1 MFCNF
6 CGKKI
11 APEDRVCPYCGQAQE
26 SRSGGNGFWDILT
39 NPSAAD
45 DADPEPVR
53 TVREPVRPMREPAPP
68 MPTPPV
74 PSDRRRRKTGRGIL
88 ILSIITVVLLLASI
102 ALDVLFFPGL
112 ILPVLSQTF
121 IDDVLCNGYRDWL
134 TKILVFMGS
143 CILFKVFLSYY
154 RSMLLQKLK
163 SVMCTISGTKF
174 LTHMF
179 QLPIT
184 FFDQRYTGDLVSRI
198 QNNKDVDDFLAGD
211 FAETFLNI
219 LIALFYLVVLF
230 LYSWQMTIVGIVNVA
245 LCVAI
250 VVLSNKT
257 VAESSVK
264 MQMTGGKLYGAVC
277 AGLTITDTIKASG
290 VEAEYSARILG
301 HQAKN
306 AALDQKRNFIHKCG
320 IPKLEEEGFERC
332 LEEFYLGQSLKDEGF
347 IVHSEIAKKVVSG
360 QTAATII
367 SIAESAEEAP
377 VQGSNTYRVIAQG
390 CKAAGIEVASEA
402 RILSCCGAKM
412 AVPDVARISNFTC
425 REVVLEQKWYR
436 QECGVLL
443 GTLDDALVALYR
455 KKGKSYVLYDGEKE
469 VPITAEIAEKISPK
483 AHSIGRALPRTR
495 LTGKDLLRFCKKS
508 IPKKSIVALALLG
521 LAGTLIGIL
530 LPTLN
535 QKIYDEYIALG
546 DFGMVIQ
553 LCVLI
558 GSFMLGNVFFSMVKK
573 LTEYGVS
580 CHVNYDLQNAVY
592 WRIFQLP
599 ESFFRS
605 YDSGDLAQRLGQ
617 AGSSGA
623 QVVSQITGAGFGMVF
638 SLFYLWRMIKYSGK
652 LTVWALIMSL
662 VFALLSYFL
671 ETRSLRYETLQADT
685 SGKAVAKLYQYLGGV
700 DKIRMAGAEERAI
713 LEYLIP
719 FTQLAKEYTLTQE
732 LNSCKNVVACHDV
745 QCVQHADGIGWD
757 IYIRMELLK
766 PLKLVLSADY
776 QEMAVLKLG
785 LSLCNAL
792 LACQEHHIVHRD
804 IKPENI
810 LVSDRGEFKLG
821 DFGIA
826 KVSEKTA
833 TGTMTG
839 TMGYMAPEV
848 ANRWH
853 YGAQADIYSLGMV
866 LYWMMNRRT
875 LPFLPFPPA
884 IPTAAQRQDAA
895 NRRFAGESF
904 PPPVNGSRELK
915 AVVMKAC
922 AFSTEERYQT
932 ARELRRDL
940 YACYQQRRAG
950 KNVDVSI
957 PADTDEAV
965 LTNEPTSGNTYSGN
979 RSFW

>member
-1 MFCNF
+1 MANQFDIKLEEQSSQLTQIQLQSPHALLTENMNDAYRVVQ
-6 CGKKI
+6 GSVIVYLVPVKKGSI
-11 APEDRVCPYCGQAQE
+11 E
-26 SRSGGNGFWDILT
+26 
-39 NPSAAD
+39 
-45 DADPEPVR
+45 
-53 TVREPVRPMREPAPP
+53 
-68 MPTPPV
+68 
-74 PSDRRRRKTGRGIL
+74 RRKR
-88 ILSIITVVLLLASI
+88 I
-102 ALDVLFFPGL
+102 AELNNGDIFPSYAYRNEAFDV
-112 ILPVLSQTF
+112 
-121 IDDVLCNGYRDWL
+121 W
-134 TKILVFMGS
+134 
-143 CILFKVFLSYY
+143 
-154 RSMLLQKLK
+154 
-163 SVMCTISGTKF
+163 KF
-174 LTHMF
+174 L
-179 QLPIT
+179 
-184 FFDQRYTGDLVSRI
+184 
-198 QNNKDVDDFLAGD
+198 
-211 FAETFLNI
+211 
-219 LIALFYLVVLF
+219 VVP
-230 LYSWQMTIVGIVNVA
+230 
-245 LCVAI
+245 
-250 VVLSNKT
+250 K
-257 VAESSVK
+257 
-264 MQMTGGKLYGAVC
+264 
-277 AGLTITDTIKASG
+277 SG
-290 VEAEYSARILG
+290 EAELELLENGSTKPL
-301 HQAKN
+301 
-306 AALDQKRNFIHKCG
+306 KRNFIHKCG

-617 AGSSGA
+617 AGSSAA
-623 QVVSQITGAGFGMVF
+623 QVVSQVTGAGFGMVF

-719 FTQLAKEYTLTQE
+719 FTQEQKYEIQGKRITAVSEVLSDVSTYLFSMILYFVIIKKNQDISVGNFMAFNSAFGTFSSALMQLISGCMTIFRLKPIYTRLKPIFDTQPEDDEQKQIVQSLSGSIELEHVSFGYSPEAGNVLNDISLQIHPGEY
-732 LNSCKNVVACHDV
+732 VAIVGPSGC
-745 QCVQHADGIGWD
+745 GKST
-757 IYIRMELLK
+757 LLK
-766 PLKLVLSADY
+766 LLLGFETPTQGKIRYDGKSLSGLDAHSLRRNLGVVLQDGKLIAGSIYDNITITCPNPTMKAVNEVIEAVGLKADIDQMPMGVQTVLS
-776 QEMAVLKLG
+776 E
-785 LSLCNAL
+785 
-792 LACQEHHIVHRD
+792 
-804 IKPENI
+804 
-810 LVSDRGEFKLG
+810 
-821 DFGIA
+821 
-826 KVSEKTA
+826 
-833 TGTMTG
+833 
-839 TMGYMAPEV
+839 
-848 ANRWH
+848 
-853 YGAQADIYSLGMV
+853 
-866 LYWMMNRRT
+866 
-875 LPFLPFPPA
+875 
-884 IPTAAQRQDAA
+884 
-895 NRRFAGESF
+895 
-904 PPPVNGSRELK
+904 
-915 AVVMKAC
+915 
-922 AFSTEERYQT
+922 
-932 ARELRRDL
+932 
-940 YACYQQRRAG
+940 
-950 KNVDVSI
+950 
-957 PADTDEAV
+957 
-965 LTNEPTSGNTYSGN
+965 SGNTISGGQQQRILIARAIMN
-979 RSFW
+979 KPQVLFFDEATSALDNLTQAKVCQSLDDMHVTRVVIAHRLSTIQNCDRILVFNNGQIQEEGNFESLMAQKGLFYNMAKRQIAEEN

>member
-1 MFCNF
+1 MANQFDIKLEEQSSQLTQIQLQSPHALLTENMNDAYRVVQ
-6 CGKKI
+6 GGVIVYLVPVKKGSI
-11 APEDRVCPYCGQAQE
+11 E
-26 SRSGGNGFWDILT
+26 
-39 NPSAAD
+39 
-45 DADPEPVR
+45 
-53 TVREPVRPMREPAPP
+53 
-68 MPTPPV
+68 
-74 PSDRRRRKTGRGIL
+74 RRKR
-88 ILSIITVVLLLASI
+88 I
-102 ALDVLFFPGL
+102 AELNKGDIFPSYAYRNEAFDV
-112 ILPVLSQTF
+112 
-121 IDDVLCNGYRDWL
+121 W
-134 TKILVFMGS
+134 
-143 CILFKVFLSYY
+143 
-154 RSMLLQKLK
+154 
-163 SVMCTISGTKF
+163 KF
-174 LTHMF
+174 L
-179 QLPIT
+179 
-184 FFDQRYTGDLVSRI
+184 
-198 QNNKDVDDFLAGD
+198 
-211 FAETFLNI
+211 
-219 LIALFYLVVLF
+219 VVP
-230 LYSWQMTIVGIVNVA
+230 
-245 LCVAI
+245 
-250 VVLSNKT
+250 K
-257 VAESSVK
+257 
-264 MQMTGGKLYGAVC
+264 
-277 AGLTITDTIKASG
+277 SG
-290 VEAEYSARILG
+290 EAELELLENGSTKPL
-301 HQAKN
+301 
-306 AALDQKRNFIHKCG
+306 KRNFIHKCG

-617 AGSSGA
+617 AGSSAA
-623 QVVSQITGAGFGMVF
+623 QVVSQVTGAGFGMVF

-719 FTQLAKEYTLTQE
+719 FTQEQKYEIQGKRITAVSEVLSDVSTYLFSMILYFVIIKKNQDISVGNFMAFSSAFGTFSSALIQLISGCMTIFRLKPIYTRLKPIFDTQPEDDEQKQIVQSLSGSIELEHVSFGYSPEAGNVLNDISLQIHPGEY
-732 LNSCKNVVACHDV
+732 VAIVGPSGC
-745 QCVQHADGIGWD
+745 GKST
-757 IYIRMELLK
+757 LLK
-766 PLKLVLSADY
+766 LLLGFETPTQGKIRYDGKSLSGLDAHSLRRNLGVVLQDGKLIAGSIYDNITITCPNPTMKAVNEVIEAVGLKADIDQMPMGVQTVLS
-776 QEMAVLKLG
+776 E
-785 LSLCNAL
+785 
-792 LACQEHHIVHRD
+792 
-804 IKPENI
+804 
-810 LVSDRGEFKLG
+810 
-821 DFGIA
+821 
-826 KVSEKTA
+826 
-833 TGTMTG
+833 
-839 TMGYMAPEV
+839 
-848 ANRWH
+848 
-853 YGAQADIYSLGMV
+853 
-866 LYWMMNRRT
+866 
-875 LPFLPFPPA
+875 
-884 IPTAAQRQDAA
+884 
-895 NRRFAGESF
+895 
-904 PPPVNGSRELK
+904 
-915 AVVMKAC
+915 
-922 AFSTEERYQT
+922 
-932 ARELRRDL
+932 
-940 YACYQQRRAG
+940 
-950 KNVDVSI
+950 
-957 PADTDEAV
+957 
-965 LTNEPTSGNTYSGN
+965 SGNTISGGQQQRILIARAIMN
-979 RSFW
+979 KPQVLFFDEATSALDNLTQAKVCQSLDDMHVTRVVIAHRLSTIQNCDRILVFNNGQIQEEGNFESLMAQKGLFYNMAKRQIAEEN

>member
-1 MFCNF
+1 MANQFDIKLEEQSSQLTQIQLQSPHALLTENMNDAYRVVQ
-6 CGKKI
+6 GGVIVYLVPVKKGSI
-11 APEDRVCPYCGQAQE
+11 E
-26 SRSGGNGFWDILT
+26 
-39 NPSAAD
+39 
-45 DADPEPVR
+45 
-53 TVREPVRPMREPAPP
+53 
-68 MPTPPV
+68 
-74 PSDRRRRKTGRGIL
+74 RRKR
-88 ILSIITVVLLLASI
+88 I
-102 ALDVLFFPGL
+102 AELNKGDIFPSYAYRNEAFDV
-112 ILPVLSQTF
+112 
-121 IDDVLCNGYRDWL
+121 W
-134 TKILVFMGS
+134 
-143 CILFKVFLSYY
+143 
-154 RSMLLQKLK
+154 
-163 SVMCTISGTKF
+163 KF
-174 LTHMF
+174 L
-179 QLPIT
+179 
-184 FFDQRYTGDLVSRI
+184 
-198 QNNKDVDDFLAGD
+198 
-211 FAETFLNI
+211 
-219 LIALFYLVVLF
+219 VVP
-230 LYSWQMTIVGIVNVA
+230 
-245 LCVAI
+245 
-250 VVLSNKT
+250 K
-257 VAESSVK
+257 
-264 MQMTGGKLYGAVC
+264 
-277 AGLTITDTIKASG
+277 SG
-290 VEAEYSARILG
+290 EAELELLENGSTKPL
-301 HQAKN
+301 
-306 AALDQKRNFIHKCG
+306 KRNFIHKCG

-508 IPKKSIVALALLG
+508 IPKRSIVALALLG

-617 AGSSGA
+617 AGSSAA

-719 FTQLAKEYTLTQE
+719 FTQEQKYEIQGKRITAVSEVLSDVSTYLFSMILYFVIIKKNQDISVGNFMAFNSAFGTFSSALMQLISGCMTIFRLKPIYTRLKPIFDTQPEDDEQKQIVQSLSGSIELEHVSFGYSLEAGNVLNDISLQIHPGEY
-732 LNSCKNVVACHDV
+732 VAIVGPSGC
-745 QCVQHADGIGWD
+745 GKST
-757 IYIRMELLK
+757 LLK
-766 PLKLVLSADY
+766 LLLGFETPTQGKIRYDGKSLSGLDAHSLRRNLGVVLQDGKLIAGSIYDNITITCPNPTMKAVNEVIEAVGLKADIDQMPMGVQTVLS
-776 QEMAVLKLG
+776 E
-785 LSLCNAL
+785 
-792 LACQEHHIVHRD
+792 
-804 IKPENI
+804 
-810 LVSDRGEFKLG
+810 
-821 DFGIA
+821 
-826 KVSEKTA
+826 
-833 TGTMTG
+833 
-839 TMGYMAPEV
+839 
-848 ANRWH
+848 
-853 YGAQADIYSLGMV
+853 
-866 LYWMMNRRT
+866 
-875 LPFLPFPPA
+875 
-884 IPTAAQRQDAA
+884 
-895 NRRFAGESF
+895 
-904 PPPVNGSRELK
+904 
-915 AVVMKAC
+915 
-922 AFSTEERYQT
+922 
-932 ARELRRDL
+932 
-940 YACYQQRRAG
+940 
-950 KNVDVSI
+950 
-957 PADTDEAV
+957 
-965 LTNEPTSGNTYSGN
+965 SGNTISGGQQQRILIARAIMN
-979 RSFW
+979 KPQVLFFDEATSALDNLTQAKVCQSLDDMHVTRVVIAHRLSTIQNCDRILVFNNGQIQEEGNFESLMAQKGLFYNMAKRQIAEEN

>member
-1 MFCNF
+1 MANQFDIKLEEQSSQLTQIQLQSPHALLTENMNDAYRVVQ
-6 CGKKI
+6 GGVIVYLVPVKKGSI
-11 APEDRVCPYCGQAQE
+11 E
-26 SRSGGNGFWDILT
+26 
-39 NPSAAD
+39 
-45 DADPEPVR
+45 
-53 TVREPVRPMREPAPP
+53 
-68 MPTPPV
+68 
-74 PSDRRRRKTGRGIL
+74 RRKR
-88 ILSIITVVLLLASI
+88 I
-102 ALDVLFFPGL
+102 AELNKGDIFPSYAYRNEAFDV
-112 ILPVLSQTF
+112 
-121 IDDVLCNGYRDWL
+121 W
-134 TKILVFMGS
+134 
-143 CILFKVFLSYY
+143 
-154 RSMLLQKLK
+154 
-163 SVMCTISGTKF
+163 KF
-174 LTHMF
+174 L
-179 QLPIT
+179 
-184 FFDQRYTGDLVSRI
+184 
-198 QNNKDVDDFLAGD
+198 
-211 FAETFLNI
+211 
-219 LIALFYLVVLF
+219 VVP
-230 LYSWQMTIVGIVNVA
+230 
-245 LCVAI
+245 
-250 VVLSNKT
+250 K
-257 VAESSVK
+257 
-264 MQMTGGKLYGAVC
+264 
-277 AGLTITDTIKASG
+277 SG
-290 VEAEYSARILG
+290 EAELELLENGSTKPL
-301 HQAKN
+301 
-306 AALDQKRNFIHKCG
+306 KRNFIHKCG

-719 FTQLAKEYTLTQE
+719 FTQEQKYEIQGKRITVVSEVLSDVSTYLFSMILYFVIIKKNQDISVGNFMAFNSAFGTFSSALMQLISGCMTIFRLKPIYTRLKPIFDTQPEDDEQKQIVQSLSGSIELEHVSFGYSPEAGNVLNDISLQIHPGEY
-732 LNSCKNVVACHDV
+732 VAIVGPSGC
-745 QCVQHADGIGWD
+745 GKST
-757 IYIRMELLK
+757 LLK
-766 PLKLVLSADY
+766 LLLGFETPTQGKIRYDGKSLSGLDAHSLRRNLGVVLQDGKLIAGSIYDNITITCPNPTMKAVNEVIEAVGLKADIDQMPMGVQTVLS
-776 QEMAVLKLG
+776 E
-785 LSLCNAL
+785 
-792 LACQEHHIVHRD
+792 
-804 IKPENI
+804 
-810 LVSDRGEFKLG
+810 
-821 DFGIA
+821 
-826 KVSEKTA
+826 
-833 TGTMTG
+833 
-839 TMGYMAPEV
+839 
-848 ANRWH
+848 
-853 YGAQADIYSLGMV
+853 
-866 LYWMMNRRT
+866 
-875 LPFLPFPPA
+875 
-884 IPTAAQRQDAA
+884 
-895 NRRFAGESF
+895 
-904 PPPVNGSRELK
+904 
-915 AVVMKAC
+915 
-922 AFSTEERYQT
+922 
-932 ARELRRDL
+932 
-940 YACYQQRRAG
+940 
-950 KNVDVSI
+950 
-957 PADTDEAV
+957 
-965 LTNEPTSGNTYSGN
+965 SGNTISGGQQQRILIARAIMN
-979 RSFW
+979 KPQVLFFDEATSALDNLTQAKVCQSLDGMHVTRVVIAHRLSTIQNCDRILVFNNGQIQEEGNFESLMAQKGLFYNMAKRQIAEEN

>member
-1 MFCNF
+1 MANQFDIKLEEQSSQLTQIQLQSPHALLTENMNDAYRVVQ
-6 CGKKI
+6 GGVIVYLVPVKKGSI
-11 APEDRVCPYCGQAQE
+11 E
-26 SRSGGNGFWDILT
+26 
-39 NPSAAD
+39 
-45 DADPEPVR
+45 
-53 TVREPVRPMREPAPP
+53 
-68 MPTPPV
+68 
-74 PSDRRRRKTGRGIL
+74 RRKR
-88 ILSIITVVLLLASI
+88 I
-102 ALDVLFFPGL
+102 AELNKGDIFPSYAYRNEAFDV
-112 ILPVLSQTF
+112 
-121 IDDVLCNGYRDWL
+121 W
-134 TKILVFMGS
+134 
-143 CILFKVFLSYY
+143 
-154 RSMLLQKLK
+154 
-163 SVMCTISGTKF
+163 KF
-174 LTHMF
+174 L
-179 QLPIT
+179 
-184 FFDQRYTGDLVSRI
+184 
-198 QNNKDVDDFLAGD
+198 
-211 FAETFLNI
+211 
-219 LIALFYLVVLF
+219 VVP
-230 LYSWQMTIVGIVNVA
+230 
-245 LCVAI
+245 
-250 VVLSNKT
+250 K
-257 VAESSVK
+257 
-264 MQMTGGKLYGAVC
+264 
-277 AGLTITDTIKASG
+277 SG
-290 VEAEYSARILG
+290 EAELELLENGSTKPL
-301 HQAKN
+301 
-306 AALDQKRNFIHKCG
+306 KRNFIHKCG

-719 FTQLAKEYTLTQE
+719 FTQEQKYEIQGKRITVVSEVLSDVSTYLFSMILYFVIIKKNQDISVGNFMAFNSAFGTFSSALMQLISGCMTIFRLKPIYTRPKPIFDTQPEDDEQKQIVQSLSGSIELEHVSFGYSPEAGNVLNDISLQIHPGEY
-732 LNSCKNVVACHDV
+732 VAIVGPSGC
-745 QCVQHADGIGWD
+745 GKST
-757 IYIRMELLK
+757 LLK
-766 PLKLVLSADY
+766 LLLGFETPTQGKIRYDGKSLSGLDAHSLRRNLGVVLQDGKLIAGSIYDNITITCPNPTMKAVNEVIEAVGLKADIDQMPMGVQTVLS
-776 QEMAVLKLG
+776 E
-785 LSLCNAL
+785 
-792 LACQEHHIVHRD
+792 
-804 IKPENI
+804 
-810 LVSDRGEFKLG
+810 
-821 DFGIA
+821 
-826 KVSEKTA
+826 
-833 TGTMTG
+833 
-839 TMGYMAPEV
+839 
-848 ANRWH
+848 
-853 YGAQADIYSLGMV
+853 
-866 LYWMMNRRT
+866 
-875 LPFLPFPPA
+875 
-884 IPTAAQRQDAA
+884 
-895 NRRFAGESF
+895 
-904 PPPVNGSRELK
+904 
-915 AVVMKAC
+915 
-922 AFSTEERYQT
+922 
-932 ARELRRDL
+932 
-940 YACYQQRRAG
+940 
-950 KNVDVSI
+950 
-957 PADTDEAV
+957 
-965 LTNEPTSGNTYSGN
+965 SGNTISGGQQQRILIARAIMN
-979 RSFW
+979 KPQVLFFDEATSALDNLTQAKVCQSLDDMHVTRVVIAHRLSTIQNCDRILVFNNGQIQEEGNFESLMAQKGLFYNMAKRQIAEEN

>member
-1 MFCNF
+1 MANQFDIKLEEQSSQLTQIQLQSPHALLTENMNDAYRVVQ
-6 CGKKI
+6 GGVIVYLVPVKKGSI
-11 APEDRVCPYCGQAQE
+11 E
-26 SRSGGNGFWDILT
+26 
-39 NPSAAD
+39 
-45 DADPEPVR
+45 
-53 TVREPVRPMREPAPP
+53 
-68 MPTPPV
+68 
-74 PSDRRRRKTGRGIL
+74 RRKR
-88 ILSIITVVLLLASI
+88 I
-102 ALDVLFFPGL
+102 AELNKGDIFPSYAYRNEAFDV
-112 ILPVLSQTF
+112 
-121 IDDVLCNGYRDWL
+121 W
-134 TKILVFMGS
+134 
-143 CILFKVFLSYY
+143 
-154 RSMLLQKLK
+154 
-163 SVMCTISGTKF
+163 KF
-174 LTHMF
+174 L
-179 QLPIT
+179 
-184 FFDQRYTGDLVSRI
+184 
-198 QNNKDVDDFLAGD
+198 
-211 FAETFLNI
+211 
-219 LIALFYLVVLF
+219 VVP
-230 LYSWQMTIVGIVNVA
+230 
-245 LCVAI
+245 
-250 VVLSNKT
+250 K
-257 VAESSVK
+257 
-264 MQMTGGKLYGAVC
+264 
-277 AGLTITDTIKASG
+277 SG
-290 VEAEYSARILG
+290 EAELELLENGSTKPL
-301 HQAKN
+301 
-306 AALDQKRNFIHKCG
+306 KRNFIHKCG

-483 AHSIGRALPRTR
+483 AHSIGRALPRT
-495 LTGKDLLRFCKKS
+495 DSLLRFCKKS

-617 AGSSGA
+617 AGSSAA
-623 QVVSQITGAGFGMVF
+623 QVVSQVTGAGFGMVF

-719 FTQLAKEYTLTQE
+719 FTQEQKYEIQGKRITAVSEVLSDVSTYLFSMILYFVIIKKNQDISVGNFMAFNSAFGTFSSALMQLISGCMTIFRLKPIYTRLKPIFDTQPEDDEQKQIVQSLSGSIELEHVSFGYSPEAGNVLNDISLQIHPGEY
-732 LNSCKNVVACHDV
+732 VAIVGPSGC
-745 QCVQHADGIGWD
+745 GKST
-757 IYIRMELLK
+757 LLK
-766 PLKLVLSADY
+766 LLLGFETPTQGKIRYDGKSLSGLDAHSLRRNLGVVLQDGKLIAGSIYDNITITCPNPTMKAVNEVIEAVGLKADIDQMPMGVQTVLS
-776 QEMAVLKLG
+776 E
-785 LSLCNAL
+785 
-792 LACQEHHIVHRD
+792 
-804 IKPENI
+804 
-810 LVSDRGEFKLG
+810 
-821 DFGIA
+821 
-826 KVSEKTA
+826 
-833 TGTMTG
+833 
-839 TMGYMAPEV
+839 
-848 ANRWH
+848 
-853 YGAQADIYSLGMV
+853 
-866 LYWMMNRRT
+866 
-875 LPFLPFPPA
+875 
-884 IPTAAQRQDAA
+884 
-895 NRRFAGESF
+895 
-904 PPPVNGSRELK
+904 
-915 AVVMKAC
+915 
-922 AFSTEERYQT
+922 
-932 ARELRRDL
+932 
-940 YACYQQRRAG
+940 
-950 KNVDVSI
+950 
-957 PADTDEAV
+957 
-965 LTNEPTSGNTYSGN
+965 SGNTISGGQQQRILIARAIMN
-979 RSFW
+979 KPQVLFFDEATSALDNLTQAKVCQSLDDMHVTRVVIAHRLSTIQNCDRILVFNNGQIQEEGNFESLMAQKGLFYNMAKRQIAEEN

>member
-1 MFCNF
+1 MANQFDIKLEEQSSQLTQIQLQSPHALLTENMNDAYRVVQ
-6 CGKKI
+6 GGVIVYLVPVKKGSI
-11 APEDRVCPYCGQAQE
+11 E
-26 SRSGGNGFWDILT
+26 
-39 NPSAAD
+39 
-45 DADPEPVR
+45 
-53 TVREPVRPMREPAPP
+53 
-68 MPTPPV
+68 
-74 PSDRRRRKTGRGIL
+74 RRKR
-88 ILSIITVVLLLASI
+88 I
-102 ALDVLFFPGL
+102 AKLNKGDIFPSYAYRNEAFDV
-112 ILPVLSQTF
+112 
-121 IDDVLCNGYRDWL
+121 W
-134 TKILVFMGS
+134 
-143 CILFKVFLSYY
+143 
-154 RSMLLQKLK
+154 
-163 SVMCTISGTKF
+163 KF
-174 LTHMF
+174 L
-179 QLPIT
+179 
-184 FFDQRYTGDLVSRI
+184 
-198 QNNKDVDDFLAGD
+198 
-211 FAETFLNI
+211 
-219 LIALFYLVVLF
+219 VVP
-230 LYSWQMTIVGIVNVA
+230 
-245 LCVAI
+245 
-250 VVLSNKT
+250 K
-257 VAESSVK
+257 
-264 MQMTGGKLYGAVC
+264 
-277 AGLTITDTIKASG
+277 SG
-290 VEAEYSARILG
+290 EAELELLENGSTKPL
-301 HQAKN
+301 
-306 AALDQKRNFIHKCG
+306 KRNFIHKCG

-719 FTQLAKEYTLTQE
+719 FTQEQKYEIQGKRITVVSEVLSDVSTYLFSMILYFVIIKKNQDISVGNFMAFNSAFGTFSSALMQLISGCMTIFRLKPIYTRLKPIFDTQPEDDEQKQIVQSLSGSIELEHVSFGYSPEAGNVLNDISLQIHPGEY
-732 LNSCKNVVACHDV
+732 VAIVGPSGC
-745 QCVQHADGIGWD
+745 GKST
-757 IYIRMELLK
+757 LLK
-766 PLKLVLSADY
+766 LLLGFETPTQGKIRYDGKSLSGLDAHSLRRNLGVVLQDGKLIAGSIYDNITITCPNPTMKAVNEVIEAVGLKADIDQMPMGVQTVLS
-776 QEMAVLKLG
+776 E
-785 LSLCNAL
+785 
-792 LACQEHHIVHRD
+792 
-804 IKPENI
+804 
-810 LVSDRGEFKLG
+810 
-821 DFGIA
+821 
-826 KVSEKTA
+826 
-833 TGTMTG
+833 
-839 TMGYMAPEV
+839 
-848 ANRWH
+848 
-853 YGAQADIYSLGMV
+853 
-866 LYWMMNRRT
+866 
-875 LPFLPFPPA
+875 
-884 IPTAAQRQDAA
+884 
-895 NRRFAGESF
+895 
-904 PPPVNGSRELK
+904 
-915 AVVMKAC
+915 
-922 AFSTEERYQT
+922 
-932 ARELRRDL
+932 
-940 YACYQQRRAG
+940 
-950 KNVDVSI
+950 
-957 PADTDEAV
+957 
-965 LTNEPTSGNTYSGN
+965 SGNTISGGQQQRILIARAIMN
-979 RSFW
+979 KPQVLFFDEATSALDNLTQAKVCQSLDDMHVTRVVIAHRLSTIQNCDRILVFNNGQIQEEGNFESLMAQKGLFYNMAKRQIAEEN

>member
-1 MFCNF
+1 MANQFDIKLEEQSSQLTQIQLQSPHALLTENMNDAYRVVQ
-6 CGKKI
+6 GGVIVYLVPVKKGSI
-11 APEDRVCPYCGQAQE
+11 E
-26 SRSGGNGFWDILT
+26 
-39 NPSAAD
+39 
-45 DADPEPVR
+45 
-53 TVREPVRPMREPAPP
+53 
-68 MPTPPV
+68 
-74 PSDRRRRKTGRGIL
+74 RRKR
-88 ILSIITVVLLLASI
+88 I
-102 ALDVLFFPGL
+102 AELNKGDIFPSYAYRNEAFDV
-112 ILPVLSQTF
+112 
-121 IDDVLCNGYRDWL
+121 W
-134 TKILVFMGS
+134 
-143 CILFKVFLSYY
+143 
-154 RSMLLQKLK
+154 
-163 SVMCTISGTKF
+163 KF
-174 LTHMF
+174 L
-179 QLPIT
+179 
-184 FFDQRYTGDLVSRI
+184 
-198 QNNKDVDDFLAGD
+198 
-211 FAETFLNI
+211 
-219 LIALFYLVVLF
+219 VVP
-230 LYSWQMTIVGIVNVA
+230 
-245 LCVAI
+245 
-250 VVLSNKT
+250 K
-257 VAESSVK
+257 
-264 MQMTGGKLYGAVC
+264 
-277 AGLTITDTIKASG
+277 SG
-290 VEAEYSARILG
+290 EAELELLENGSTKPL
-301 HQAKN
+301 
-306 AALDQKRNFIHKCG
+306 KRNFIHKCG

-617 AGSSGA
+617 AGSSAA

-719 FTQLAKEYTLTQE
+719 FTQEQKYEIQGKRITAVSEVLSDVSTYLFSMILYFVIIKKNQDISVGNFMAF
-732 LNSCKNVVACHDV
+732 NSAFGTFSSALMQLISGCMT
-745 QCVQHADGIGWD
+745 IF
-757 IYIRMELLK
+757 RLK
-766 PLKLVLSADY
+766 PIYTRLKPIFDTQPEDDEQKQIVQSLSGSIELEHVSFGYSPEAGNVLNDISLVQIGAAAFQDCKALTEIDIPEGMQSVGDGAFSGSGLLSATVPAKFQSSVDSFLPEGCEITWFAFEKPEISGEPGDTFFFGRY
-776 QEMAVLKLG
+776 EQDGDLSNGEEPIEWLILEKNNQHPFNTKRCLETDGCHLAIPSDEFFQKVIVIKPKVLKPEFQLPTRQLYVCTG
-785 LSLCNAL
+785 GFGAYPKSRGSACFCTSLYSGKHTRFEREDI
-792 LACQEHHIVHRD
+792 LATMD
-804 IKPENI
+804 IKAVPQWAQEN
-810 LVSDRGEFKLG
+810 LRKALSEEKKLNQ
-821 DFGIA
+821 
-826 KVSEKTA
+826 KKE
-833 TGTMTG
+833 
-839 TMGYMAPEV
+839 
-848 ANRWH
+848 
-853 YGAQADIYSLGMV
+853 
-866 LYWMMNRRT
+866 
-875 LPFLPFPPA
+875 
-884 IPTAAQRQDAA
+884 AAR
-895 NRRFAGESF
+895 
-904 PPPVNGSRELK
+904 
-915 AVVMKAC
+915 
-922 AFSTEERYQT
+922 
-932 ARELRRDL
+932 
-940 YACYQQRRAG
+940 
-950 KNVDVSI
+950 
-957 PADTDEAV
+957 
-965 LTNEPTSGNTYSGN
+965 
-979 RSFW
+979 

>member
-1 MFCNF
+1 MANQFDIKLEEQSSQLTQIQLQSPHALLTENMNDAYRVVQ
-6 CGKKI
+6 GSVIVYLVPVKKGSI
-11 APEDRVCPYCGQAQE
+11 E
-26 SRSGGNGFWDILT
+26 
-39 NPSAAD
+39 
-45 DADPEPVR
+45 
-53 TVREPVRPMREPAPP
+53 
-68 MPTPPV
+68 
-74 PSDRRRRKTGRGIL
+74 RRKR
-88 ILSIITVVLLLASI
+88 I
-102 ALDVLFFPGL
+102 AELNKGDIFPSYAYRNEAFDV
-112 ILPVLSQTF
+112 
-121 IDDVLCNGYRDWL
+121 W
-134 TKILVFMGS
+134 
-143 CILFKVFLSYY
+143 
-154 RSMLLQKLK
+154 
-163 SVMCTISGTKF
+163 KF
-174 LTHMF
+174 L
-179 QLPIT
+179 
-184 FFDQRYTGDLVSRI
+184 
-198 QNNKDVDDFLAGD
+198 
-211 FAETFLNI
+211 
-219 LIALFYLVVLF
+219 VVP
-230 LYSWQMTIVGIVNVA
+230 
-245 LCVAI
+245 
-250 VVLSNKT
+250 K
-257 VAESSVK
+257 
-264 MQMTGGKLYGAVC
+264 
-277 AGLTITDTIKASG
+277 SG
-290 VEAEYSARILG
+290 EAELELLENGSTKPL
-301 HQAKN
+301 
-306 AALDQKRNFIHKCG
+306 KRNFIHKCG

-719 FTQLAKEYTLTQE
+719 FTQEQKYEIQGKRITAVSEVLSDVSTYLFSMILYFVIIKKNQDISVGNFMAFNSAFGTFSSALMQLISGCMTIFRLKPIYTRLKPIFDTQPEDDEQKQIVQSLSGSIELEHVSFGYSPEAGNVLNDISLQIHSGEY
-732 LNSCKNVVACHDV
+732 VAIVGPSGC
-745 QCVQHADGIGWD
+745 GKST
-757 IYIRMELLK
+757 LLK
-766 PLKLVLSADY
+766 LLLGFETPTQGKIRYDGKSLSGLDAHSLRRNLGVVLQDGKLIAGSIYDNITITCPNPTMKAVNEVIEAVGLKADIDQMPMGVQTVLS
-776 QEMAVLKLG
+776 E
-785 LSLCNAL
+785 
-792 LACQEHHIVHRD
+792 
-804 IKPENI
+804 
-810 LVSDRGEFKLG
+810 
-821 DFGIA
+821 
-826 KVSEKTA
+826 
-833 TGTMTG
+833 
-839 TMGYMAPEV
+839 
-848 ANRWH
+848 
-853 YGAQADIYSLGMV
+853 
-866 LYWMMNRRT
+866 
-875 LPFLPFPPA
+875 
-884 IPTAAQRQDAA
+884 
-895 NRRFAGESF
+895 
-904 PPPVNGSRELK
+904 
-915 AVVMKAC
+915 
-922 AFSTEERYQT
+922 
-932 ARELRRDL
+932 
-940 YACYQQRRAG
+940 
-950 KNVDVSI
+950 
-957 PADTDEAV
+957 
-965 LTNEPTSGNTYSGN
+965 SGNTISGGQQQRILIARAIMN
-979 RSFW
+979 KPQVLFFDEATSALDNLTQAKVCQSLDDMHVTRVVIAHRLSTIQNCDRILVFNNGQIQEEGNFESLMAQKGLFYNMAKRQIAEEN

>member
-1 MFCNF
+1 MANQFDIKLEEQSSQLTQIQLQSPHALLTENMNDAYRVVQ
-6 CGKKI
+6 GGVIVYLVPVKKGSI
-11 APEDRVCPYCGQAQE
+11 E
-26 SRSGGNGFWDILT
+26 
-39 NPSAAD
+39 
-45 DADPEPVR
+45 
-53 TVREPVRPMREPAPP
+53 
-68 MPTPPV
+68 
-74 PSDRRRRKTGRGIL
+74 RRKR
-88 ILSIITVVLLLASI
+88 I
-102 ALDVLFFPGL
+102 AELNKGDIFPSYAYRNEAFDV
-112 ILPVLSQTF
+112 
-121 IDDVLCNGYRDWL
+121 W
-134 TKILVFMGS
+134 
-143 CILFKVFLSYY
+143 
-154 RSMLLQKLK
+154 
-163 SVMCTISGTKF
+163 KF
-174 LTHMF
+174 L
-179 QLPIT
+179 
-184 FFDQRYTGDLVSRI
+184 
-198 QNNKDVDDFLAGD
+198 
-211 FAETFLNI
+211 
-219 LIALFYLVVLF
+219 VVP
-230 LYSWQMTIVGIVNVA
+230 
-245 LCVAI
+245 
-250 VVLSNKT
+250 K
-257 VAESSVK
+257 
-264 MQMTGGKLYGAVC
+264 
-277 AGLTITDTIKASG
+277 SG
-290 VEAEYSARILG
+290 EAELELLENGSTKPL
-301 HQAKN
+301 
-306 AALDQKRNFIHKCG
+306 KRNFIHKCG

-623 QVVSQITGAGFGMVF
+623 QVASQITGAGFGMVF

-719 FTQLAKEYTLTQE
+719 FTQEQKYEIQGKRITAVSEVLSDVSTYLFSMILYFVIIKKNQDISVGNFMAFNSAFGTFSSALMQLISGCMTIFRLKPIYTRLKPIFDTQPEDDEQKQIVQSLSGSIELEHVSFGYSPEAGNVLNDISLQIHPGEY
-732 LNSCKNVVACHDV
+732 VAIVGPSGC
-745 QCVQHADGIGWD
+745 GKST
-757 IYIRMELLK
+757 LLK
-766 PLKLVLSADY
+766 LLLGFETPTQGKIRYDGKSLSGLDAHSLRRNLGVVLQDGKLIAGSIYDNITITCPNPTMKAVNEVIEAVGLKADIDQMPMGVQTVLS
-776 QEMAVLKLG
+776 E
-785 LSLCNAL
+785 
-792 LACQEHHIVHRD
+792 
-804 IKPENI
+804 
-810 LVSDRGEFKLG
+810 
-821 DFGIA
+821 
-826 KVSEKTA
+826 
-833 TGTMTG
+833 
-839 TMGYMAPEV
+839 
-848 ANRWH
+848 
-853 YGAQADIYSLGMV
+853 
-866 LYWMMNRRT
+866 
-875 LPFLPFPPA
+875 
-884 IPTAAQRQDAA
+884 
-895 NRRFAGESF
+895 
-904 PPPVNGSRELK
+904 
-915 AVVMKAC
+915 
-922 AFSTEERYQT
+922 
-932 ARELRRDL
+932 
-940 YACYQQRRAG
+940 
-950 KNVDVSI
+950 
-957 PADTDEAV
+957 
-965 LTNEPTSGNTYSGN
+965 SGNTISGGQQQRILIARAIMN
-979 RSFW
+979 KPQVLFFDEATSALDNLTQAKVCQSLDDMHVTRVVIAHRLSTIQNCDRILVFNNGQIQEEGNFESLMAQKGLFYNMAKRQIAEEN

>member
-1 MFCNF
+1 MANQFDIKLEEQSSQLTQIQLQSPHALLTENMNDAYRVVQ
-6 CGKKI
+6 GGVIVYLVPVKKGSI
-11 APEDRVCPYCGQAQE
+11 E
-26 SRSGGNGFWDILT
+26 
-39 NPSAAD
+39 
-45 DADPEPVR
+45 
-53 TVREPVRPMREPAPP
+53 
-68 MPTPPV
+68 
-74 PSDRRRRKTGRGIL
+74 RRKR
-88 ILSIITVVLLLASI
+88 I
-102 ALDVLFFPGL
+102 AELNKGDIFPSYAYRNEAFDV
-112 ILPVLSQTF
+112 
-121 IDDVLCNGYRDWL
+121 W
-134 TKILVFMGS
+134 
-143 CILFKVFLSYY
+143 
-154 RSMLLQKLK
+154 
-163 SVMCTISGTKF
+163 KF
-174 LTHMF
+174 L
-179 QLPIT
+179 
-184 FFDQRYTGDLVSRI
+184 
-198 QNNKDVDDFLAGD
+198 
-211 FAETFLNI
+211 
-219 LIALFYLVVLF
+219 VVP
-230 LYSWQMTIVGIVNVA
+230 
-245 LCVAI
+245 
-250 VVLSNKT
+250 K
-257 VAESSVK
+257 
-264 MQMTGGKLYGAVC
+264 
-277 AGLTITDTIKASG
+277 SG
-290 VEAEYSARILG
+290 EAELELLENGSTKPL
-301 HQAKN
+301 
-306 AALDQKRNFIHKCG
+306 KRNFIHKCG

-495 LTGKDLLRFCKKS
+495 LTGIDLLRFCKKS

-617 AGSSGA
+617 AGSSAA

-719 FTQLAKEYTLTQE
+719 FTQEQKYEIQGKRITAVSE
-732 LNSCKNVVACHDV
+732 
-745 QCVQHADGIGWD
+745 
-757 IYIRMELLK
+757 
-766 PLKLVLSADY
+766 VLSDVSTY
-776 QEMAVLKLG
+776 LFSMILYFVIIKKNQDISVGNFMAFNSACSLG
-785 LSLCNAL
+785 SNA
-792 LACQEHHIVHRD
+792 V
-804 IKPENI
+804 P
-810 LVSDRGEFKLG
+810 LG
-821 DFGIA
+821 C
-826 KVSEKTA
+826 K
-833 TGTMTG
+833 
-839 TMGYMAPEV
+839 
-848 ANRWH
+848 
-853 YGAQADIYSLGMV
+853 IYST
-866 LYWMMNRRT
+866 R
-875 LPFLPFPPA
+875 
-884 IPTAAQRQDAA
+884 
-895 NRRFAGESF
+895 
-904 PPPVNGSRELK
+904 
-915 AVVMKAC
+915 
-922 AFSTEERYQT
+922 
-932 ARELRRDL
+932 
-940 YACYQQRRAG
+940 
-950 KNVDVSI
+950 
-957 PADTDEAV
+957 
-965 LTNEPTSGNTYSGN
+965 
-979 RSFW
+979 

>member
-1 MFCNF
+1 MANQFDIKLEEQSSQLTQIQLQSPHALLTENMNDAYRVVQ
-6 CGKKI
+6 GGVIVYLVPVKKGSI
-11 APEDRVCPYCGQAQE
+11 E
-26 SRSGGNGFWDILT
+26 
-39 NPSAAD
+39 
-45 DADPEPVR
+45 
-53 TVREPVRPMREPAPP
+53 
-68 MPTPPV
+68 
-74 PSDRRRRKTGRGIL
+74 RRKR
-88 ILSIITVVLLLASI
+88 I
-102 ALDVLFFPGL
+102 AELNKGDIFPSYAYRNEAFDV
-112 ILPVLSQTF
+112 
-121 IDDVLCNGYRDWL
+121 W
-134 TKILVFMGS
+134 
-143 CILFKVFLSYY
+143 
-154 RSMLLQKLK
+154 
-163 SVMCTISGTKF
+163 KF
-174 LTHMF
+174 L
-179 QLPIT
+179 
-184 FFDQRYTGDLVSRI
+184 
-198 QNNKDVDDFLAGD
+198 
-211 FAETFLNI
+211 
-219 LIALFYLVVLF
+219 VVP
-230 LYSWQMTIVGIVNVA
+230 
-245 LCVAI
+245 
-250 VVLSNKT
+250 K
-257 VAESSVK
+257 
-264 MQMTGGKLYGAVC
+264 
-277 AGLTITDTIKASG
+277 SG
-290 VEAEYSARILG
+290 EAELELLENGSTKPL
-301 HQAKN
+301 
-306 AALDQKRNFIHKCG
+306 KRSFIHKCG

-367 SIAESAEEAP
+367 SIAESAEEAS

-546 DFGMVIQ
+546 DFGVVIQ

-617 AGSSGA
+617 AGSSA
-623 QVVSQITGAGFGMVF
+623 TQVVSQVTGAGFGMVF

-719 FTQLAKEYTLTQE
+719 FTQEQKYEIQGKRITAVSEVLSDVSTYLFSMILYFVIIKKNQDISVGNFMAFNSAFGTFSSALMQLISGCMTIFRLKPIYTRLKPIFDTQPEDDEQKQVVQSLSGSIELEHVSFGYSPEAGNVLNDISLQIHPGEY
-732 LNSCKNVVACHDV
+732 VAIVGPSGC
-745 QCVQHADGIGWD
+745 GKST
-757 IYIRMELLK
+757 LLK
-766 PLKLVLSADY
+766 LLLGFETPTQGKIRYDGKSLSGLDAHSLRRNLGVVLQDGKLIAGSIYDNITITCPNPTMKAVNEVIEAVGLKADIDQMPMGVQTVLS
-776 QEMAVLKLG
+776 E
-785 LSLCNAL
+785 
-792 LACQEHHIVHRD
+792 
-804 IKPENI
+804 
-810 LVSDRGEFKLG
+810 
-821 DFGIA
+821 
-826 KVSEKTA
+826 
-833 TGTMTG
+833 
-839 TMGYMAPEV
+839 
-848 ANRWH
+848 
-853 YGAQADIYSLGMV
+853 
-866 LYWMMNRRT
+866 
-875 LPFLPFPPA
+875 
-884 IPTAAQRQDAA
+884 
-895 NRRFAGESF
+895 
-904 PPPVNGSRELK
+904 
-915 AVVMKAC
+915 
-922 AFSTEERYQT
+922 
-932 ARELRRDL
+932 
-940 YACYQQRRAG
+940 
-950 KNVDVSI
+950 
-957 PADTDEAV
+957 
-965 LTNEPTSGNTYSGN
+965 SGNTISGGQQQRILIARAIMN
-979 RSFW
+979 KPQVLFFDEATSALDNLTQAKVCQSLDDMHVTRVVIAHRLSTIQNCDRILVFNNGQIQEEGNFESLMAQKGLFYNMAKRQIAEEN

>member
-1 MFCNF
+1 MANQFDIKLEEQSSQLTQIQLQSPHALLTENMNDAYRVVQ
-6 CGKKI
+6 GGVIVYLVPVKKGSI
-11 APEDRVCPYCGQAQE
+11 E
-26 SRSGGNGFWDILT
+26 
-39 NPSAAD
+39 
-45 DADPEPVR
+45 
-53 TVREPVRPMREPAPP
+53 
-68 MPTPPV
+68 
-74 PSDRRRRKTGRGIL
+74 RRKR
-88 ILSIITVVLLLASI
+88 I
-102 ALDVLFFPGL
+102 AELNKGDIFPSYAYRNEAFDV
-112 ILPVLSQTF
+112 
-121 IDDVLCNGYRDWL
+121 W
-134 TKILVFMGS
+134 
-143 CILFKVFLSYY
+143 
-154 RSMLLQKLK
+154 
-163 SVMCTISGTKF
+163 KF
-174 LTHMF
+174 L
-179 QLPIT
+179 
-184 FFDQRYTGDLVSRI
+184 
-198 QNNKDVDDFLAGD
+198 
-211 FAETFLNI
+211 
-219 LIALFYLVVLF
+219 VVP
-230 LYSWQMTIVGIVNVA
+230 
-245 LCVAI
+245 
-250 VVLSNKT
+250 K
-257 VAESSVK
+257 
-264 MQMTGGKLYGAVC
+264 
-277 AGLTITDTIKASG
+277 SG
-290 VEAEYSARILG
+290 EAELELLENGSTKPL
-301 HQAKN
+301 
-306 AALDQKRNFIHKCG
+306 KRNFIHKCG

-617 AGSSGA
+617 AGSSAA
-623 QVVSQITGAGFGMVF
+623 QVVSQVTGAGFGMVF

-719 FTQLAKEYTLTQE
+719 FTQEQKYEIQGKRITAVSEVLSDVSTYLFSMILYFVIIKKNQDISVGNFMAFSSAFGTFSSALIQLISGCMTIFRLKPIYTRLKPIFDTQPEDDEQKQIVQSLSGSIELEHVSFGYSPEAGNVLNDISLQIHPGEY
-732 LNSCKNVVACHDV
+732 VAIVGPSGC
-745 QCVQHADGIGWD
+745 GKST
-757 IYIRMELLK
+757 LLK
-766 PLKLVLSADY
+766 LLLGFETPTQGKIRYDGKSLSGLDAHSLRRNLGVVLQDGKLIAGSIYDNITITCPNPTMKAVNEVIEAVGLKADIDQMPMGVQTVLS
-776 QEMAVLKLG
+776 E
-785 LSLCNAL
+785 
-792 LACQEHHIVHRD
+792 
-804 IKPENI
+804 
-810 LVSDRGEFKLG
+810 
-821 DFGIA
+821 
-826 KVSEKTA
+826 
-833 TGTMTG
+833 
-839 TMGYMAPEV
+839 
-848 ANRWH
+848 
-853 YGAQADIYSLGMV
+853 
-866 LYWMMNRRT
+866 
-875 LPFLPFPPA
+875 
-884 IPTAAQRQDAA
+884 
-895 NRRFAGESF
+895 
-904 PPPVNGSRELK
+904 
-915 AVVMKAC
+915 
-922 AFSTEERYQT
+922 
-932 ARELRRDL
+932 
-940 YACYQQRRAG
+940 
-950 KNVDVSI
+950 
-957 PADTDEAV
+957 
-965 LTNEPTSGNTYSGN
+965 SGNTIPAASN
-979 RSFW
+979 REFSLPALS

>member
-1 MFCNF
+1 MANQFDIKLEEQSSQLTQIQLQSPHALLTENMNDAYRVVQ
-6 CGKKI
+6 GGVIVYLVPVKKGSI
-11 APEDRVCPYCGQAQE
+11 E
-26 SRSGGNGFWDILT
+26 
-39 NPSAAD
+39 
-45 DADPEPVR
+45 
-53 TVREPVRPMREPAPP
+53 
-68 MPTPPV
+68 
-74 PSDRRRRKTGRGIL
+74 RRKR
-88 ILSIITVVLLLASI
+88 I
-102 ALDVLFFPGL
+102 AELNKGDIFPSYAYRNEAFDV
-112 ILPVLSQTF
+112 
-121 IDDVLCNGYRDWL
+121 W
-134 TKILVFMGS
+134 
-143 CILFKVFLSYY
+143 
-154 RSMLLQKLK
+154 
-163 SVMCTISGTKF
+163 KF
-174 LTHMF
+174 L
-179 QLPIT
+179 
-184 FFDQRYTGDLVSRI
+184 
-198 QNNKDVDDFLAGD
+198 
-211 FAETFLNI
+211 
-219 LIALFYLVVLF
+219 VVP
-230 LYSWQMTIVGIVNVA
+230 
-245 LCVAI
+245 
-250 VVLSNKT
+250 K
-257 VAESSVK
+257 
-264 MQMTGGKLYGAVC
+264 
-277 AGLTITDTIKASG
+277 SG
-290 VEAEYSARILG
+290 EAELELLENGSTKPL
-301 HQAKN
+301 
-306 AALDQKRNFIHKCG
+306 KRNFIHKCG

-617 AGSSGA
+617 AGSSAA
-623 QVVSQITGAGFGMVF
+623 QVVSQVTGAGFGMVF

-671 ETRSLRYETLQADT
+671 ETCSLRYETLQADT

-719 FTQLAKEYTLTQE
+719 FTQEQKYEIQGKRITAVSEVLSDVSTYLFSMILYFVIIKKNQDISVGNFMAFSSAFGTFSSALIQLISGCMTIFRLKPIYTRLKPIFDTQPEDDEQKQIVQSLSGSIELEHVSFGYSPEAGNVLNDISLQIHPGEY
-732 LNSCKNVVACHDV
+732 VAIVGPSGC
-745 QCVQHADGIGWD
+745 GKST
-757 IYIRMELLK
+757 LLK
-766 PLKLVLSADY
+766 LLLGFETPTQGKIRYDGKSLSGLDAHSLRRNPGVVLQDGKLIAGSIYDNITITCPNPTMKAVNEVIEAVGLKADIDQMPMGVQTVLS
-776 QEMAVLKLG
+776 E
-785 LSLCNAL
+785 
-792 LACQEHHIVHRD
+792 
-804 IKPENI
+804 
-810 LVSDRGEFKLG
+810 
-821 DFGIA
+821 
-826 KVSEKTA
+826 
-833 TGTMTG
+833 
-839 TMGYMAPEV
+839 
-848 ANRWH
+848 
-853 YGAQADIYSLGMV
+853 
-866 LYWMMNRRT
+866 
-875 LPFLPFPPA
+875 
-884 IPTAAQRQDAA
+884 
-895 NRRFAGESF
+895 
-904 PPPVNGSRELK
+904 
-915 AVVMKAC
+915 
-922 AFSTEERYQT
+922 
-932 ARELRRDL
+932 
-940 YACYQQRRAG
+940 
-950 KNVDVSI
+950 
-957 PADTDEAV
+957 
-965 LTNEPTSGNTYSGN
+965 SGNTISGGQQQRILIARAIMN
-979 RSFW
+979 KPHVLFFDEATSALDNLTQAKVCQSLDGMHVTRVVIAHRLSTIQNCDRILVFNNGQIQEEGNFESLMAQKGLFYNMAKRQIAEEN

>member
-1 MFCNF
+1 MANQFDIKLEEQSSQLTQIQLQSPHALLTENMNDAYRVVQ
-6 CGKKI
+6 GGVIVYLVPVKKGSI
-11 APEDRVCPYCGQAQE
+11 E
-26 SRSGGNGFWDILT
+26 
-39 NPSAAD
+39 
-45 DADPEPVR
+45 
-53 TVREPVRPMREPAPP
+53 
-68 MPTPPV
+68 
-74 PSDRRRRKTGRGIL
+74 RRKR
-88 ILSIITVVLLLASI
+88 I
-102 ALDVLFFPGL
+102 AELNKGDIFPSYAYRNEAFDV
-112 ILPVLSQTF
+112 
-121 IDDVLCNGYRDWL
+121 W
-134 TKILVFMGS
+134 
-143 CILFKVFLSYY
+143 
-154 RSMLLQKLK
+154 
-163 SVMCTISGTKF
+163 KF
-174 LTHMF
+174 L
-179 QLPIT
+179 
-184 FFDQRYTGDLVSRI
+184 
-198 QNNKDVDDFLAGD
+198 
-211 FAETFLNI
+211 
-219 LIALFYLVVLF
+219 VVP
-230 LYSWQMTIVGIVNVA
+230 
-245 LCVAI
+245 
-250 VVLSNKT
+250 K
-257 VAESSVK
+257 
-264 MQMTGGKLYGAVC
+264 
-277 AGLTITDTIKASG
+277 SG
-290 VEAEYSARILG
+290 EAELKLLENGSTKPL
-301 HQAKN
+301 
-306 AALDQKRNFIHKCG
+306 KRNFIHKCG

-367 SIAESAEEAP
+367 SIAESVEEAP

-617 AGSSGA
+617 AGSSAA
-623 QVVSQITGAGFGMVF
+623 QVVSQVTGAGFGMVF

-719 FTQLAKEYTLTQE
+719 FTQEQKYEIQGKRITAVSEVLSDVSTYLFSMILYFVIIKKNQDISVGNFMAFNSAFGTFSSALMQLISGCMAIFRLKPIYTRLKPIFDTQPEDDEQKQIVQSLSGSIELEHVSFGYSPEAGNVLNDISLQIHPGEY
-732 LNSCKNVVACHDV
+732 VAIVGPSGC
-745 QCVQHADGIGWD
+745 GKST
-757 IYIRMELLK
+757 LLK
-766 PLKLVLSADY
+766 LLLGFETPTQGKIRYDGKGLSGLDAHSLRRNLGVVLQDGKLIAGSIYDNITITCPNPTMKAVNEVIEAVGLKADIDQMPMGVQTVLS
-776 QEMAVLKLG
+776 E
-785 LSLCNAL
+785 
-792 LACQEHHIVHRD
+792 
-804 IKPENI
+804 
-810 LVSDRGEFKLG
+810 
-821 DFGIA
+821 
-826 KVSEKTA
+826 
-833 TGTMTG
+833 
-839 TMGYMAPEV
+839 
-848 ANRWH
+848 
-853 YGAQADIYSLGMV
+853 
-866 LYWMMNRRT
+866 
-875 LPFLPFPPA
+875 
-884 IPTAAQRQDAA
+884 
-895 NRRFAGESF
+895 
-904 PPPVNGSRELK
+904 
-915 AVVMKAC
+915 
-922 AFSTEERYQT
+922 
-932 ARELRRDL
+932 
-940 YACYQQRRAG
+940 
-950 KNVDVSI
+950 
-957 PADTDEAV
+957 
-965 LTNEPTSGNTYSGN
+965 SGNTISGGQQQRILIARAIMN
-979 RSFW
+979 KPQVLFFDEATSALDNLTQAKVCQSLDDMHVTRVVIAHRLSTIQNCDRILVFNNGQIQEEGNFESLMAQKGLFYNMAKRQIAEEN

>member
-1 MFCNF
+1 M
-6 CGKKI
+6 
-11 APEDRVCPYCGQAQE
+11 
-26 SRSGGNGFWDILT
+26 
-39 NPSAAD
+39 
-45 DADPEPVR
+45 
-53 TVREPVRPMREPAPP
+53 
-68 MPTPPV
+68 
-74 PSDRRRRKTGRGIL
+74 
-88 ILSIITVVLLLASI
+88 
-102 ALDVLFFPGL
+102 
-112 ILPVLSQTF
+112 
-121 IDDVLCNGYRDWL
+121 
-134 TKILVFMGS
+134 
-143 CILFKVFLSYY
+143 
-154 RSMLLQKLK
+154 
-163 SVMCTISGTKF
+163 
-174 LTHMF
+174 
-179 QLPIT
+179 
-184 FFDQRYTGDLVSRI
+184 
-198 QNNKDVDDFLAGD
+198 
-211 FAETFLNI
+211 
-219 LIALFYLVVLF
+219 
-230 LYSWQMTIVGIVNVA
+230 
-245 LCVAI
+245 
-250 VVLSNKT
+250 
-257 VAESSVK
+257 
-264 MQMTGGKLYGAVC
+264 
-277 AGLTITDTIKASG
+277 
-290 VEAEYSARILG
+290 
-301 HQAKN
+301 
-306 AALDQKRNFIHKCG
+306 
-320 IPKLEEEGFERC
+320 EEEGFERC

-367 SIAESAEEAP
+367 SISESAEEAP

-623 QVVSQITGAGFGMVF
+623 QVVSQVTGAGFGMVF

-719 FTQLAKEYTLTQE
+719 FTQEQKYEIQGKRITAVSEVLSDVSTYLFSMILYFVIIKKNQDISVGNFMAFNSAFGTFSSALMQLISGCMTIFRLKPIYTRLKPIFDTQPEDDEQKQIVQSLSGSIELEHVSFGYSPEAGNVLNDISLQIHPGEY
-732 LNSCKNVVACHDV
+732 VAIVGPSGC
-745 QCVQHADGIGWD
+745 GKST
-757 IYIRMELLK
+757 LLK
-766 PLKLVLSADY
+766 LLLGFETPTQGKIRYDGKSLSGLDAHSLRRNLGVVLQDGKLIAGSIYDNITITCPNPTMKAVNEVIEAVGLKADIDQMPMGVQTVLS
-776 QEMAVLKLG
+776 E
-785 LSLCNAL
+785 
-792 LACQEHHIVHRD
+792 
-804 IKPENI
+804 
-810 LVSDRGEFKLG
+810 
-821 DFGIA
+821 
-826 KVSEKTA
+826 
-833 TGTMTG
+833 
-839 TMGYMAPEV
+839 
-848 ANRWH
+848 
-853 YGAQADIYSLGMV
+853 
-866 LYWMMNRRT
+866 
-875 LPFLPFPPA
+875 
-884 IPTAAQRQDAA
+884 
-895 NRRFAGESF
+895 
-904 PPPVNGSRELK
+904 
-915 AVVMKAC
+915 
-922 AFSTEERYQT
+922 
-932 ARELRRDL
+932 
-940 YACYQQRRAG
+940 
-950 KNVDVSI
+950 
-957 PADTDEAV
+957 
-965 LTNEPTSGNTYSGN
+965 SGNTISGGQQQRILIARAIMN
-979 RSFW
+979 KPQVLFFDEATSALDNLTQAKVCQSLDDMHVTRVVIAHRLSTIQNCDRILVFNNGQIQEEGNFESLMAQKGLFYNMAKRQIAEEN

>member
-1 MFCNF
+1 MANQFDIKLEEQSSQLTQIQLQSPHALLTENMNDAYRVVQ
-6 CGKKI
+6 GGVIVYLVPVKKGSI
-11 APEDRVCPYCGQAQE
+11 E
-26 SRSGGNGFWDILT
+26 
-39 NPSAAD
+39 
-45 DADPEPVR
+45 
-53 TVREPVRPMREPAPP
+53 
-68 MPTPPV
+68 
-74 PSDRRRRKTGRGIL
+74 RRKR
-88 ILSIITVVLLLASI
+88 I
-102 ALDVLFFPGL
+102 AELNKGDIFPSYAYRNEAFDV
-112 ILPVLSQTF
+112 
-121 IDDVLCNGYRDWL
+121 W
-134 TKILVFMGS
+134 
-143 CILFKVFLSYY
+143 
-154 RSMLLQKLK
+154 
-163 SVMCTISGTKF
+163 KF
-174 LTHMF
+174 L
-179 QLPIT
+179 
-184 FFDQRYTGDLVSRI
+184 
-198 QNNKDVDDFLAGD
+198 
-211 FAETFLNI
+211 
-219 LIALFYLVVLF
+219 VVP
-230 LYSWQMTIVGIVNVA
+230 
-245 LCVAI
+245 
-250 VVLSNKT
+250 K
-257 VAESSVK
+257 
-264 MQMTGGKLYGAVC
+264 
-277 AGLTITDTIKASG
+277 SG
-290 VEAEYSARILG
+290 EAELELLENGSTKPL
-301 HQAKN
+301 
-306 AALDQKRNFIHKCG
+306 KRNFIHKCG

-360 QTAATII
+360 QTVATII

-443 GTLDDALVALYR
+443 GTLDDVLVALYR

-508 IPKKSIVALALLG
+508 IPKRSIVALALLG

-617 AGSSGA
+617 AGSSAA

-719 FTQLAKEYTLTQE
+719 FTQEQKYEIQEKRITAVSEVLSDVSTYLFSMILYFVIIKKNQDISVGNFMAFNSAFGTFSSALMQLISGCMTIFRLKPIYTRLKPIFDTQPEDDEQKQIVQSLSGSIELEHVSFGYSPEAGNVLNDISLQIHPGEY
-732 LNSCKNVVACHDV
+732 VAIVGPSGC
-745 QCVQHADGIGWD
+745 GKST
-757 IYIRMELLK
+757 LLK
-766 PLKLVLSADY
+766 LLLGFETPTQGKIRYDGKSLSGLDAHSLRRNLGVVLQDGKLIAGSIYDNITITCPNPTMKAVNEVIEAVGLKADIDQMPMGVQTVLS
-776 QEMAVLKLG
+776 E
-785 LSLCNAL
+785 
-792 LACQEHHIVHRD
+792 
-804 IKPENI
+804 
-810 LVSDRGEFKLG
+810 
-821 DFGIA
+821 
-826 KVSEKTA
+826 
-833 TGTMTG
+833 
-839 TMGYMAPEV
+839 
-848 ANRWH
+848 
-853 YGAQADIYSLGMV
+853 
-866 LYWMMNRRT
+866 
-875 LPFLPFPPA
+875 
-884 IPTAAQRQDAA
+884 
-895 NRRFAGESF
+895 
-904 PPPVNGSRELK
+904 
-915 AVVMKAC
+915 
-922 AFSTEERYQT
+922 
-932 ARELRRDL
+932 
-940 YACYQQRRAG
+940 
-950 KNVDVSI
+950 
-957 PADTDEAV
+957 
-965 LTNEPTSGNTYSGN
+965 SGNTISGGQQQRILIARAIMN
-979 RSFW
+979 KPQVLFFDEATSALDNLTQAKVCQSLDDMHVTRVVIAHRLSTIQNCDRILVFNNGQIQEEGNFESLMAQKGLFYNMAKRQIAEEN

>member
-1 MFCNF
+1 MANQFDIKLEEQSSQLTQIQLQSPHALLTENMNDAYRVVQ
-6 CGKKI
+6 GGVIVYLVPVKKGSI
-11 APEDRVCPYCGQAQE
+11 E
-26 SRSGGNGFWDILT
+26 
-39 NPSAAD
+39 
-45 DADPEPVR
+45 
-53 TVREPVRPMREPAPP
+53 
-68 MPTPPV
+68 
-74 PSDRRRRKTGRGIL
+74 RRKR
-88 ILSIITVVLLLASI
+88 I
-102 ALDVLFFPGL
+102 AELNKGDIFPSYAYRNEAFDV
-112 ILPVLSQTF
+112 
-121 IDDVLCNGYRDWL
+121 W
-134 TKILVFMGS
+134 
-143 CILFKVFLSYY
+143 
-154 RSMLLQKLK
+154 
-163 SVMCTISGTKF
+163 KF
-174 LTHMF
+174 L
-179 QLPIT
+179 
-184 FFDQRYTGDLVSRI
+184 
-198 QNNKDVDDFLAGD
+198 
-211 FAETFLNI
+211 
-219 LIALFYLVVLF
+219 VVP
-230 LYSWQMTIVGIVNVA
+230 
-245 LCVAI
+245 
-250 VVLSNKT
+250 K
-257 VAESSVK
+257 
-264 MQMTGGKLYGAVC
+264 
-277 AGLTITDTIKASG
+277 SG
-290 VEAEYSARILG
+290 EAELELLENGSTKPL
-301 HQAKN
+301 
-306 AALDQKRNFIHKCG
+306 KRNFIHKCG

-617 AGSSGA
+617 AGSSAA

-652 LTVWALIMSL
+652 LTVWALVMSL

-719 FTQLAKEYTLTQE
+719 FTQEQKYEIQGKRITAVSEVLSDVSTYLFSMILYFVIIKKNQDISVGNFMAFNSAFGTFSSALMQLISGCMTIFRLKPIYTRLKPIFDTQPEDDEQKQIVQSLSGSIELEHVSFGYSPEAGNVLNDISLQIHPGEY
-732 LNSCKNVVACHDV
+732 VAIVGPSGC
-745 QCVQHADGIGWD
+745 GKST
-757 IYIRMELLK
+757 LLK
-766 PLKLVLSADY
+766 LLLGFETPTQGKIRYDGKSLSGLDAHSLRRNLGVVLQDGKLIAGSIYDNITITCPNPTMKAVNEVIEAVGLKADIDQMPMGVQTVLS
-776 QEMAVLKLG
+776 E
-785 LSLCNAL
+785 
-792 LACQEHHIVHRD
+792 
-804 IKPENI
+804 
-810 LVSDRGEFKLG
+810 
-821 DFGIA
+821 
-826 KVSEKTA
+826 
-833 TGTMTG
+833 
-839 TMGYMAPEV
+839 
-848 ANRWH
+848 
-853 YGAQADIYSLGMV
+853 
-866 LYWMMNRRT
+866 
-875 LPFLPFPPA
+875 
-884 IPTAAQRQDAA
+884 
-895 NRRFAGESF
+895 
-904 PPPVNGSRELK
+904 
-915 AVVMKAC
+915 
-922 AFSTEERYQT
+922 
-932 ARELRRDL
+932 
-940 YACYQQRRAG
+940 
-950 KNVDVSI
+950 
-957 PADTDEAV
+957 
-965 LTNEPTSGNTYSGN
+965 SGNTISGGQQQRILIARAIMN
-979 RSFW
+979 KPQVLFFDEATSALDNLTQAKVCQSLDDMHVTRVVIAHRLSTIQNCDRILVFNNGQIQEEGNFESLMAQKGLFYNMAKRQIAEEN

>member
-1 MFCNF
+1 MANQFDIKLEEQSSQLTQIQLQSPHALLTENMNDAYRVVQ
-6 CGKKI
+6 GSVIVYLVPVKKGSI
-11 APEDRVCPYCGQAQE
+11 E
-26 SRSGGNGFWDILT
+26 
-39 NPSAAD
+39 
-45 DADPEPVR
+45 
-53 TVREPVRPMREPAPP
+53 
-68 MPTPPV
+68 
-74 PSDRRRRKTGRGIL
+74 RRKR
-88 ILSIITVVLLLASI
+88 I
-102 ALDVLFFPGL
+102 AELNKGDIFPSYAYRNEAFDV
-112 ILPVLSQTF
+112 
-121 IDDVLCNGYRDWL
+121 W
-134 TKILVFMGS
+134 
-143 CILFKVFLSYY
+143 
-154 RSMLLQKLK
+154 
-163 SVMCTISGTKF
+163 KF
-174 LTHMF
+174 L
-179 QLPIT
+179 
-184 FFDQRYTGDLVSRI
+184 
-198 QNNKDVDDFLAGD
+198 
-211 FAETFLNI
+211 
-219 LIALFYLVVLF
+219 VVP
-230 LYSWQMTIVGIVNVA
+230 
-245 LCVAI
+245 
-250 VVLSNKT
+250 K
-257 VAESSVK
+257 
-264 MQMTGGKLYGAVC
+264 
-277 AGLTITDTIKASG
+277 SG
-290 VEAEYSARILG
+290 EAELELLENGSTKPL
-301 HQAKN
+301 
-306 AALDQKRNFIHKCG
+306 KRNFIHKCG

-617 AGSSGA
+617 AGSSAA
-623 QVVSQITGAGFGMVF
+623 QVVSQVTGAGFGMVF

-719 FTQLAKEYTLTQE
+719 FTQEQKYEIQGKRITAVSEVLSDVSTYLFSMILYFVIIKKNQDISVGNFMAFNSAFGTFSSALIQLISGCMTIFRLKPIYTRLKPIFDTQPEDDEQKQIVQSLSGSIELEHVSFGYSPEAGNVLNDISLQIHPGEYVAIVGPSGCGKSTLLKLLLGFETPTQGKIRYDGKS
-732 LNSCKNVVACHDV
+732 LSGLDAHSLRRNLGVVLQDGKLIAGSIYDNITITCPNPTMKAVNEVIEAVGLKADIDQMPMDV
-745 QCVQHADGIGWD
+745 QT
-757 IYIRMELLK
+757 
-766 PLKLVLSADY
+766 VLS
-776 QEMAVLKLG
+776 E
-785 LSLCNAL
+785 
-792 LACQEHHIVHRD
+792 
-804 IKPENI
+804 
-810 LVSDRGEFKLG
+810 
-821 DFGIA
+821 
-826 KVSEKTA
+826 
-833 TGTMTG
+833 
-839 TMGYMAPEV
+839 
-848 ANRWH
+848 
-853 YGAQADIYSLGMV
+853 
-866 LYWMMNRRT
+866 
-875 LPFLPFPPA
+875 
-884 IPTAAQRQDAA
+884 
-895 NRRFAGESF
+895 
-904 PPPVNGSRELK
+904 
-915 AVVMKAC
+915 
-922 AFSTEERYQT
+922 
-932 ARELRRDL
+932 
-940 YACYQQRRAG
+940 
-950 KNVDVSI
+950 
-957 PADTDEAV
+957 
-965 LTNEPTSGNTYSGN
+965 SGNTISGGQQQRILIARAIMN
-979 RSFW
+979 KPQVLFFDEATSALDNLTQAKVCQSLDDMHVTRVVIAHRLSTIQNCDRILVFNNGQIQEEGNFESLMAQKGLFYNMAKRQIAEEN

>member
-1 MFCNF
+1 MANQFDIKLEEQSSQLTQIQLQSPHALLTENMNDAYRVVQ
-6 CGKKI
+6 GGVIVYLVPVKKGSI
-11 APEDRVCPYCGQAQE
+11 E
-26 SRSGGNGFWDILT
+26 
-39 NPSAAD
+39 
-45 DADPEPVR
+45 
-53 TVREPVRPMREPAPP
+53 
-68 MPTPPV
+68 
-74 PSDRRRRKTGRGIL
+74 RRKR
-88 ILSIITVVLLLASI
+88 I
-102 ALDVLFFPGL
+102 AELNKGDIFPSYAYRNEAFDV
-112 ILPVLSQTF
+112 
-121 IDDVLCNGYRDWL
+121 W
-134 TKILVFMGS
+134 
-143 CILFKVFLSYY
+143 
-154 RSMLLQKLK
+154 
-163 SVMCTISGTKF
+163 KF
-174 LTHMF
+174 L
-179 QLPIT
+179 
-184 FFDQRYTGDLVSRI
+184 
-198 QNNKDVDDFLAGD
+198 
-211 FAETFLNI
+211 
-219 LIALFYLVVLF
+219 VVP
-230 LYSWQMTIVGIVNVA
+230 
-245 LCVAI
+245 
-250 VVLSNKT
+250 K
-257 VAESSVK
+257 
-264 MQMTGGKLYGAVC
+264 
-277 AGLTITDTIKASG
+277 SG
-290 VEAEYSARILG
+290 EAELELLENGSTKPL
-301 HQAKN
+301 
-306 AALDQKRNFIHKCG
+306 KRNFIHKCG

-617 AGSSGA
+617 AGSSAA
-623 QVVSQITGAGFGMVF
+623 QVVSQVTGAGFGMVF

-719 FTQLAKEYTLTQE
+719 FTQEQKYEIQGKRITAVSEVLSDVSTYLFSMILYFVIIKKNQDISVGNFMAFNSAFGTFSSALMQLISGCMTIFRLKPIYTRLKPIFDTQPEDDEQKQIVQSLSGSIELEHVSFGYSSEAGNVLNDISLQIHPGEY
-732 LNSCKNVVACHDV
+732 VAIVGPSGC
-745 QCVQHADGIGWD
+745 GKST
-757 IYIRMELLK
+757 LLK
-766 PLKLVLSADY
+766 LLLGFETPTQGKIRYDGKSLSGLDAHSLRRNLGVVLQDGKLIAGSIYDNITITCPNPTMKAVNEVIEAVGLKADIDQMPMGVQTVLS
-776 QEMAVLKLG
+776 E
-785 LSLCNAL
+785 
-792 LACQEHHIVHRD
+792 
-804 IKPENI
+804 
-810 LVSDRGEFKLG
+810 
-821 DFGIA
+821 
-826 KVSEKTA
+826 
-833 TGTMTG
+833 
-839 TMGYMAPEV
+839 
-848 ANRWH
+848 
-853 YGAQADIYSLGMV
+853 
-866 LYWMMNRRT
+866 
-875 LPFLPFPPA
+875 
-884 IPTAAQRQDAA
+884 
-895 NRRFAGESF
+895 
-904 PPPVNGSRELK
+904 
-915 AVVMKAC
+915 
-922 AFSTEERYQT
+922 
-932 ARELRRDL
+932 
-940 YACYQQRRAG
+940 
-950 KNVDVSI
+950 
-957 PADTDEAV
+957 
-965 LTNEPTSGNTYSGN
+965 SGNTISGGQQQRILIARAIMN
-979 RSFW
+979 KPQVLFFDEATSALDNLTQAKVCQSLDDMHVTRVVIAHRLSTIQNCDRILVFNNGQIQEEGNFESLMAQKGLFYNMAKRQIAEEN

>member
-1 MFCNF
+1 MANQFDIKLEEQSSQLTQIQLQSPHALLTENMNDAYRVVQ
-6 CGKKI
+6 GSVIVYLVPVKKGSI
-11 APEDRVCPYCGQAQE
+11 E
-26 SRSGGNGFWDILT
+26 
-39 NPSAAD
+39 
-45 DADPEPVR
+45 
-53 TVREPVRPMREPAPP
+53 
-68 MPTPPV
+68 
-74 PSDRRRRKTGRGIL
+74 RRKR
-88 ILSIITVVLLLASI
+88 I
-102 ALDVLFFPGL
+102 AELNKGDIFPSYAYRNEAFDV
-112 ILPVLSQTF
+112 
-121 IDDVLCNGYRDWL
+121 W
-134 TKILVFMGS
+134 
-143 CILFKVFLSYY
+143 
-154 RSMLLQKLK
+154 
-163 SVMCTISGTKF
+163 KF
-174 LTHMF
+174 L
-179 QLPIT
+179 
-184 FFDQRYTGDLVSRI
+184 
-198 QNNKDVDDFLAGD
+198 
-211 FAETFLNI
+211 
-219 LIALFYLVVLF
+219 VVP
-230 LYSWQMTIVGIVNVA
+230 
-245 LCVAI
+245 
-250 VVLSNKT
+250 K
-257 VAESSVK
+257 
-264 MQMTGGKLYGAVC
+264 
-277 AGLTITDTIKASG
+277 SG
-290 VEAEYSARILG
+290 EAELELLENGSTKPL
-301 HQAKN
+301 
-306 AALDQKRNFIHKCG
+306 KRNFIHKCG

-377 VQGSNTYRVIAQG
+377 IQGSNTYRVIAQG

-719 FTQLAKEYTLTQE
+719 FTQEQKYEIQGKRITAVSEVLSDVSTYLFSMILYFVIIKKNQDISVGNFMAFNSAFGTFSSALMQLISGCMTIFRLKPIYTRLKPIFDTQPEDDEQKQIVQSLSGSIELEHVSFGYSPEAGNVLNDISLQIHPGEY
-732 LNSCKNVVACHDV
+732 VAIVGPSGC
-745 QCVQHADGIGWD
+745 GKST
-757 IYIRMELLK
+757 LLK
-766 PLKLVLSADY
+766 LLLGFETPTQGKIRYDGKSLSGLDAHSLRRNLGVVLQDGKLIAGSIYDNITITCPNPTMKAVNEVIEAVGLKADIDQMPMGVQTVLS
-776 QEMAVLKLG
+776 E
-785 LSLCNAL
+785 
-792 LACQEHHIVHRD
+792 
-804 IKPENI
+804 
-810 LVSDRGEFKLG
+810 
-821 DFGIA
+821 
-826 KVSEKTA
+826 
-833 TGTMTG
+833 
-839 TMGYMAPEV
+839 
-848 ANRWH
+848 
-853 YGAQADIYSLGMV
+853 
-866 LYWMMNRRT
+866 
-875 LPFLPFPPA
+875 
-884 IPTAAQRQDAA
+884 
-895 NRRFAGESF
+895 
-904 PPPVNGSRELK
+904 
-915 AVVMKAC
+915 
-922 AFSTEERYQT
+922 
-932 ARELRRDL
+932 
-940 YACYQQRRAG
+940 
-950 KNVDVSI
+950 
-957 PADTDEAV
+957 
-965 LTNEPTSGNTYSGN
+965 SGNTISGGQQQRILIARAIMN
-979 RSFW
+979 KPQVLFFDEATSALDNLTQAKVCQSLDDMHVTRVVIAHRLSTIQNCDRILVFNNGQIQEEGNFESLMAQKGLFYNMAKRQIAEEN

>member
-1 MFCNF
+1 MANQFDIKLEEQSSQLTQIQLQSPHALLTENMNDAYRVVQ
-6 CGKKI
+6 GGVIVYLVPVKKGSI
-11 APEDRVCPYCGQAQE
+11 E
-26 SRSGGNGFWDILT
+26 
-39 NPSAAD
+39 
-45 DADPEPVR
+45 
-53 TVREPVRPMREPAPP
+53 
-68 MPTPPV
+68 
-74 PSDRRRRKTGRGIL
+74 RRKR
-88 ILSIITVVLLLASI
+88 I
-102 ALDVLFFPGL
+102 AELNKGDIFPSYAYRNEAFDV
-112 ILPVLSQTF
+112 
-121 IDDVLCNGYRDWL
+121 W
-134 TKILVFMGS
+134 
-143 CILFKVFLSYY
+143 
-154 RSMLLQKLK
+154 
-163 SVMCTISGTKF
+163 KF
-174 LTHMF
+174 L
-179 QLPIT
+179 
-184 FFDQRYTGDLVSRI
+184 
-198 QNNKDVDDFLAGD
+198 
-211 FAETFLNI
+211 
-219 LIALFYLVVLF
+219 VVP
-230 LYSWQMTIVGIVNVA
+230 
-245 LCVAI
+245 
-250 VVLSNKT
+250 K
-257 VAESSVK
+257 
-264 MQMTGGKLYGAVC
+264 
-277 AGLTITDTIKASG
+277 SG
-290 VEAEYSARILG
+290 EAELELLENGSTKPL
-301 HQAKN
+301 
-306 AALDQKRNFIHKCG
+306 KRNFIHKCG

-623 QVVSQITGAGFGMVF
+623 QVVSQVTGAGFGMVF

-719 FTQLAKEYTLTQE
+719 FTQEQKYEIQGKRITAVSEVLSDVSTYLFSMILYFVIIKKNQDISVGNFMAFNSAFGTFSSALMQLISGCMTIFRLKPIYTRLKPIFDTQPEDDEQKQIVQSLSGSIELEHVSFGYSPEAGNVLNDISLQIHPGEY
-732 LNSCKNVVACHDV
+732 VAIVGPSGC
-745 QCVQHADGIGWD
+745 GKST
-757 IYIRMELLK
+757 LLK
-766 PLKLVLSADY
+766 LLLGFETPTQGKIRYDGKSLSGLDAHSLRRNLGVVLQDGKLIAGSIYDNITITCPNPTMKAVNEVIEAVGLKADIDQMPMGVQTVLS
-776 QEMAVLKLG
+776 E
-785 LSLCNAL
+785 
-792 LACQEHHIVHRD
+792 
-804 IKPENI
+804 
-810 LVSDRGEFKLG
+810 
-821 DFGIA
+821 
-826 KVSEKTA
+826 
-833 TGTMTG
+833 
-839 TMGYMAPEV
+839 
-848 ANRWH
+848 
-853 YGAQADIYSLGMV
+853 
-866 LYWMMNRRT
+866 
-875 LPFLPFPPA
+875 
-884 IPTAAQRQDAA
+884 
-895 NRRFAGESF
+895 
-904 PPPVNGSRELK
+904 
-915 AVVMKAC
+915 
-922 AFSTEERYQT
+922 
-932 ARELRRDL
+932 
-940 YACYQQRRAG
+940 
-950 KNVDVSI
+950 
-957 PADTDEAV
+957 
-965 LTNEPTSGNTYSGN
+965 SGNTISGGQQQRILIARAIMN
-979 RSFW
+979 KPQVLFFDEATSALDNLTQAKVCQSLDDMHVTRVVIAHRLSTIQNCDRILVFNNGQIQEEGNFESLMAQKGLFYNMAKRQIAEEN

>member
-1 MFCNF
+1 MANQFDIKLEEQSSQLTQIQLQSPHALLTENMNDAYRVVQ
-6 CGKKI
+6 GGVIVYLVPVKKGSI
-11 APEDRVCPYCGQAQE
+11 E
-26 SRSGGNGFWDILT
+26 
-39 NPSAAD
+39 
-45 DADPEPVR
+45 
-53 TVREPVRPMREPAPP
+53 
-68 MPTPPV
+68 
-74 PSDRRRRKTGRGIL
+74 RRKR
-88 ILSIITVVLLLASI
+88 I
-102 ALDVLFFPGL
+102 AELNKGDIFPSYAYRNEAFDV
-112 ILPVLSQTF
+112 
-121 IDDVLCNGYRDWL
+121 W
-134 TKILVFMGS
+134 
-143 CILFKVFLSYY
+143 
-154 RSMLLQKLK
+154 
-163 SVMCTISGTKF
+163 KF
-174 LTHMF
+174 L
-179 QLPIT
+179 
-184 FFDQRYTGDLVSRI
+184 
-198 QNNKDVDDFLAGD
+198 
-211 FAETFLNI
+211 
-219 LIALFYLVVLF
+219 VVP
-230 LYSWQMTIVGIVNVA
+230 
-245 LCVAI
+245 
-250 VVLSNKT
+250 K
-257 VAESSVK
+257 
-264 MQMTGGKLYGAVC
+264 
-277 AGLTITDTIKASG
+277 SG
-290 VEAEYSARILG
+290 EAELELLENGSTKPL
-301 HQAKN
+301 
-306 AALDQKRNFIHKCG
+306 KRNFIHKCG

-617 AGSSGA
+617 AGSSAA

-719 FTQLAKEYTLTQE
+719 FTQEQKYEIQGKRITAVSE
-732 LNSCKNVVACHDV
+732 
-745 QCVQHADGIGWD
+745 
-757 IYIRMELLK
+757 
-766 PLKLVLSADY
+766 VLSDVSTY
-776 QEMAVLKLG
+776 LFSMILYFVIIKKNQDISVGNFMAFNSACSLG
-785 LSLCNAL
+785 SNA
-792 LACQEHHIVHRD
+792 V
-804 IKPENI
+804 P
-810 LVSDRGEFKLG
+810 LG
-821 DFGIA
+821 C
-826 KVSEKTA
+826 K
-833 TGTMTG
+833 
-839 TMGYMAPEV
+839 
-848 ANRWH
+848 
-853 YGAQADIYSLGMV
+853 IYST
-866 LYWMMNRRT
+866 R
-875 LPFLPFPPA
+875 
-884 IPTAAQRQDAA
+884 
-895 NRRFAGESF
+895 
-904 PPPVNGSRELK
+904 
-915 AVVMKAC
+915 
-922 AFSTEERYQT
+922 
-932 ARELRRDL
+932 
-940 YACYQQRRAG
+940 
-950 KNVDVSI
+950 
-957 PADTDEAV
+957 
-965 LTNEPTSGNTYSGN
+965 
-979 RSFW
+979 

>member
-1 MFCNF
+1 MANQFDIKLEEQSSQLTQIQLQSPHALLTENMNDAYRVVQ
-6 CGKKI
+6 GGVIVYLVPVKKGSI
-11 APEDRVCPYCGQAQE
+11 E
-26 SRSGGNGFWDILT
+26 
-39 NPSAAD
+39 
-45 DADPEPVR
+45 
-53 TVREPVRPMREPAPP
+53 
-68 MPTPPV
+68 
-74 PSDRRRRKTGRGIL
+74 RRKR
-88 ILSIITVVLLLASI
+88 I
-102 ALDVLFFPGL
+102 AELNKGDIFPSYAYRNEAFDV
-112 ILPVLSQTF
+112 
-121 IDDVLCNGYRDWL
+121 W
-134 TKILVFMGS
+134 
-143 CILFKVFLSYY
+143 
-154 RSMLLQKLK
+154 
-163 SVMCTISGTKF
+163 KF
-174 LTHMF
+174 L
-179 QLPIT
+179 
-184 FFDQRYTGDLVSRI
+184 
-198 QNNKDVDDFLAGD
+198 
-211 FAETFLNI
+211 
-219 LIALFYLVVLF
+219 VVP
-230 LYSWQMTIVGIVNVA
+230 
-245 LCVAI
+245 
-250 VVLSNKT
+250 K
-257 VAESSVK
+257 
-264 MQMTGGKLYGAVC
+264 
-277 AGLTITDTIKASG
+277 SG
-290 VEAEYSARILG
+290 EAELELLENGSTKPL
-301 HQAKN
+301 
-306 AALDQKRNFIHKCG
+306 KRNFIHKCG

-719 FTQLAKEYTLTQE
+719 FTQEQKYEIQGKRITAVSEVLSDVSTYLFSMILYFVIIKKNQDISVGNFMAFNSAFGTFSSALMQLISGCMTIFRLKPIYTRLKPIFDTQPEDDEQKQIVQSLSGSIELEHVSFGYSPEAGNVLNDISLQIHPGEY
-732 LNSCKNVVACHDV
+732 VAIVGPSGC
-745 QCVQHADGIGWD
+745 GKST
-757 IYIRMELLK
+757 LLK
-766 PLKLVLSADY
+766 LLLGFETPTQGKIRYDGKSLSGLDAHSLRRNLGVVLQDGKLIAGSIYDNITITCPNPTMKAVNEVIEAVGLKADIDQMPMGVQTVLS
-776 QEMAVLKLG
+776 E
-785 LSLCNAL
+785 
-792 LACQEHHIVHRD
+792 
-804 IKPENI
+804 
-810 LVSDRGEFKLG
+810 
-821 DFGIA
+821 
-826 KVSEKTA
+826 
-833 TGTMTG
+833 
-839 TMGYMAPEV
+839 
-848 ANRWH
+848 
-853 YGAQADIYSLGMV
+853 
-866 LYWMMNRRT
+866 
-875 LPFLPFPPA
+875 
-884 IPTAAQRQDAA
+884 
-895 NRRFAGESF
+895 
-904 PPPVNGSRELK
+904 
-915 AVVMKAC
+915 
-922 AFSTEERYQT
+922 
-932 ARELRRDL
+932 
-940 YACYQQRRAG
+940 
-950 KNVDVSI
+950 
-957 PADTDEAV
+957 
-965 LTNEPTSGNTYSGN
+965 SGNTISGGQQQRILIARAIMN
-979 RSFW
+979 KPQVLFFDEATSALDNLTQAKVCQSLDDMHVTRVVIAHRLSTIQNCDRILVFNNGQIQEEGNFESLMAQKGLFYNMAKRQIAEEN

>member
-1 MFCNF
+1 MANQFDIKLEEQSSQLTQIQLQSPHALLTENMNDAYRVVQ
-6 CGKKI
+6 GGVIVYLVPVKKGSI
-11 APEDRVCPYCGQAQE
+11 E
-26 SRSGGNGFWDILT
+26 
-39 NPSAAD
+39 
-45 DADPEPVR
+45 
-53 TVREPVRPMREPAPP
+53 
-68 MPTPPV
+68 
-74 PSDRRRRKTGRGIL
+74 RRKR
-88 ILSIITVVLLLASI
+88 I
-102 ALDVLFFPGL
+102 AELNKGDIFPSYAYRNEAFDV
-112 ILPVLSQTF
+112 
-121 IDDVLCNGYRDWL
+121 W
-134 TKILVFMGS
+134 
-143 CILFKVFLSYY
+143 
-154 RSMLLQKLK
+154 
-163 SVMCTISGTKF
+163 KF
-174 LTHMF
+174 L
-179 QLPIT
+179 
-184 FFDQRYTGDLVSRI
+184 
-198 QNNKDVDDFLAGD
+198 
-211 FAETFLNI
+211 
-219 LIALFYLVVLF
+219 VVP
-230 LYSWQMTIVGIVNVA
+230 
-245 LCVAI
+245 
-250 VVLSNKT
+250 K
-257 VAESSVK
+257 
-264 MQMTGGKLYGAVC
+264 
-277 AGLTITDTIKASG
+277 SG
-290 VEAEYSARILG
+290 EAELELLENGSTKPL
-301 HQAKN
+301 
-306 AALDQKRNFIHKCG
+306 KRNFIHKCG

-617 AGSSGA
+617 AGSSAA
-623 QVVSQITGAGFGMVF
+623 QVVSQVTGAGFGMVF

-671 ETRSLRYETLQADT
+671 ETCSLRYETLQADT

-719 FTQLAKEYTLTQE
+719 FTQEQKYEIQGKRITAVSEVLSDVSTYLFSMILYFVIIKKNQDISVGNFMAFSSAFGTFSSALIQLISGCMTIFRLKPIYTRLKPIFDTQPEDDEQKQIVQSLSGSIELEHVSFGYSPEAGNVLNDISLQIHPGEY
-732 LNSCKNVVACHDV
+732 VAIVGPSGC
-745 QCVQHADGIGWD
+745 GKST
-757 IYIRMELLK
+757 LLK
-766 PLKLVLSADY
+766 LLLGFETPTQGKIRYDGKSLSGLDAHSLRRNLGVVLQDGKLIAGSIYDNITITCPNPTMKAVNEVIEAVGLKADIDQMPMGVQTVLS
-776 QEMAVLKLG
+776 E
-785 LSLCNAL
+785 
-792 LACQEHHIVHRD
+792 
-804 IKPENI
+804 
-810 LVSDRGEFKLG
+810 
-821 DFGIA
+821 
-826 KVSEKTA
+826 
-833 TGTMTG
+833 
-839 TMGYMAPEV
+839 
-848 ANRWH
+848 
-853 YGAQADIYSLGMV
+853 
-866 LYWMMNRRT
+866 
-875 LPFLPFPPA
+875 
-884 IPTAAQRQDAA
+884 
-895 NRRFAGESF
+895 
-904 PPPVNGSRELK
+904 
-915 AVVMKAC
+915 
-922 AFSTEERYQT
+922 
-932 ARELRRDL
+932 
-940 YACYQQRRAG
+940 
-950 KNVDVSI
+950 
-957 PADTDEAV
+957 
-965 LTNEPTSGNTYSGN
+965 SGNTISGGQQQRILIARAIMN
-979 RSFW
+979 KPQVLFFDEATSALDNLTQAKVCQSLDDMHVTRVVIAHRLSTIQNCDRILVFNNGQIQEEGNFESLMAQKGLFYNMAKRQIAEEN

>member
-1 MFCNF
+1 MANQFDIKLEEQSSQLTQIQLQSPHALLTENMNDAYRVVQ
-6 CGKKI
+6 GSVIVYLVPVKKGSI
-11 APEDRVCPYCGQAQE
+11 E
-26 SRSGGNGFWDILT
+26 
-39 NPSAAD
+39 
-45 DADPEPVR
+45 
-53 TVREPVRPMREPAPP
+53 
-68 MPTPPV
+68 
-74 PSDRRRRKTGRGIL
+74 RRKR
-88 ILSIITVVLLLASI
+88 I
-102 ALDVLFFPGL
+102 AELNKGDIFPSYAYRNEAFDV
-112 ILPVLSQTF
+112 
-121 IDDVLCNGYRDWL
+121 W
-134 TKILVFMGS
+134 
-143 CILFKVFLSYY
+143 
-154 RSMLLQKLK
+154 
-163 SVMCTISGTKF
+163 KF
-174 LTHMF
+174 L
-179 QLPIT
+179 
-184 FFDQRYTGDLVSRI
+184 
-198 QNNKDVDDFLAGD
+198 
-211 FAETFLNI
+211 
-219 LIALFYLVVLF
+219 VVP
-230 LYSWQMTIVGIVNVA
+230 
-245 LCVAI
+245 
-250 VVLSNKT
+250 K
-257 VAESSVK
+257 
-264 MQMTGGKLYGAVC
+264 
-277 AGLTITDTIKASG
+277 SG
-290 VEAEYSARILG
+290 EAELELLENGSTKPL
-301 HQAKN
+301 
-306 AALDQKRNFIHKCG
+306 KRNFIHKCG

-390 CKAAGIEVASEA
+390 CKAVGIEVASEA

-623 QVVSQITGAGFGMVF
+623 QVVSQVTGAGFGMVF

-719 FTQLAKEYTLTQE
+719 FTQEQKYEIQGKRITAVSEVLSDVSTYLFSMILYFVIIKKNQDISVGNFMAFNSAFGTFSSALMQLISGCMTIFRLKPIYTRLKPIFDTQPEDDEQKQIVQSLSGSIELEHVSFGYSPEAGNVLNDISLQIHPGEY
-732 LNSCKNVVACHDV
+732 VAIVGPSGC
-745 QCVQHADGIGWD
+745 GKST
-757 IYIRMELLK
+757 LLK
-766 PLKLVLSADY
+766 LLLGFETPTQGKIRYDGKKGKELVLKNLSA
-776 QEMAVLKLG
+776 AAK
-785 LSLCNAL
+785 SAL
-792 LACQEHHIVHRD
+792 DSVGASALFD
-804 IKPENI
+804 I
-810 LVSDRGEFKLG
+810 R
-821 DFGIA
+821 
-826 KVSEKTA
+826 
-833 TGTMTG
+833 
-839 TMGYMAPEV
+839 
-848 ANRWH
+848 
-853 YGAQADIYSLGMV
+853 
-866 LYWMMNRRT
+866 
-875 LPFLPFPPA
+875 
-884 IPTAAQRQDAA
+884 
-895 NRRFAGESF
+895 
-904 PPPVNGSRELK
+904 
-915 AVVMKAC
+915 
-922 AFSTEERYQT
+922 
-932 ARELRRDL
+932 
-940 YACYQQRRAG
+940 
-950 KNVDVSI
+950 
-957 PADTDEAV
+957 
-965 LTNEPTSGNTYSGN
+965 
-979 RSFW
+979 

>member
-1 MFCNF
+1 MANQFDIKLEEQSSQLTQIQLQSPHALLTENMNDAYRVVQ
-6 CGKKI
+6 GGVIVYLVPVKKGSI
-11 APEDRVCPYCGQAQE
+11 E
-26 SRSGGNGFWDILT
+26 
-39 NPSAAD
+39 
-45 DADPEPVR
+45 
-53 TVREPVRPMREPAPP
+53 
-68 MPTPPV
+68 
-74 PSDRRRRKTGRGIL
+74 RRKR
-88 ILSIITVVLLLASI
+88 I
-102 ALDVLFFPGL
+102 AELNKGDIFPSYAYRNEAFDV
-112 ILPVLSQTF
+112 
-121 IDDVLCNGYRDWL
+121 W
-134 TKILVFMGS
+134 
-143 CILFKVFLSYY
+143 
-154 RSMLLQKLK
+154 
-163 SVMCTISGTKF
+163 KF
-174 LTHMF
+174 L
-179 QLPIT
+179 
-184 FFDQRYTGDLVSRI
+184 
-198 QNNKDVDDFLAGD
+198 
-211 FAETFLNI
+211 
-219 LIALFYLVVLF
+219 VVP
-230 LYSWQMTIVGIVNVA
+230 
-245 LCVAI
+245 
-250 VVLSNKT
+250 K
-257 VAESSVK
+257 
-264 MQMTGGKLYGAVC
+264 
-277 AGLTITDTIKASG
+277 SG
-290 VEAEYSARILG
+290 EAELELLENGSTKPL
-301 HQAKN
+301 
-306 AALDQKRNFIHKCG
+306 KRNFIHKCG

-390 CKAAGIEVASEA
+390 CKAVGIEVASEA

-617 AGSSGA
+617 AGSSAA

-719 FTQLAKEYTLTQE
+719 FTQEQKYEIQGKRITAVSEVLSDVSTYLFSMILYFVIIKKNQDISVGNFMAFNSAFGTFSSALMQLISGCMTIFRLKPIYTRLKPIFDTQPEDDEQKQIVQSLSGSIELEHVSFGYSPEAGNVLNDISLQIHPGEY
-732 LNSCKNVVACHDV
+732 VAIVGPSGC
-745 QCVQHADGIGWD
+745 GKST
-757 IYIRMELLK
+757 LLK
-766 PLKLVLSADY
+766 LLLGFETPTQGKIRYDGKSLSGLDAHSLRRNLGVVLQDGKLIAGSIYDNITITCPNPTMKAVNEVIEAVGLKADIDQMPMGVQTVLS
-776 QEMAVLKLG
+776 E
-785 LSLCNAL
+785 
-792 LACQEHHIVHRD
+792 
-804 IKPENI
+804 
-810 LVSDRGEFKLG
+810 
-821 DFGIA
+821 
-826 KVSEKTA
+826 
-833 TGTMTG
+833 
-839 TMGYMAPEV
+839 
-848 ANRWH
+848 
-853 YGAQADIYSLGMV
+853 
-866 LYWMMNRRT
+866 
-875 LPFLPFPPA
+875 
-884 IPTAAQRQDAA
+884 
-895 NRRFAGESF
+895 
-904 PPPVNGSRELK
+904 
-915 AVVMKAC
+915 
-922 AFSTEERYQT
+922 
-932 ARELRRDL
+932 
-940 YACYQQRRAG
+940 
-950 KNVDVSI
+950 
-957 PADTDEAV
+957 
-965 LTNEPTSGNTYSGN
+965 SGNTISGGQQQRILIARAIMN
-979 RSFW
+979 KPQVLFFDEATSALDNLTQAKVCQSLDDMHVTRVVIAHRLSTIQNCDRILVFNNGQIQEEGNFESLMAQKGLFYNMAKRQIAEEN

>member
-1 MFCNF
+1 MANQFDIKLEEQSSQLTQIQLQSPHALLTENMNDAYRVVQ
-6 CGKKI
+6 GGVIVYLVPVKKGSI
-11 APEDRVCPYCGQAQE
+11 E
-26 SRSGGNGFWDILT
+26 
-39 NPSAAD
+39 
-45 DADPEPVR
+45 
-53 TVREPVRPMREPAPP
+53 
-68 MPTPPV
+68 
-74 PSDRRRRKTGRGIL
+74 RRKR
-88 ILSIITVVLLLASI
+88 I
-102 ALDVLFFPGL
+102 AELNKGDIFPSYAYRNEAFDV
-112 ILPVLSQTF
+112 
-121 IDDVLCNGYRDWL
+121 W
-134 TKILVFMGS
+134 
-143 CILFKVFLSYY
+143 
-154 RSMLLQKLK
+154 
-163 SVMCTISGTKF
+163 KF
-174 LTHMF
+174 L
-179 QLPIT
+179 
-184 FFDQRYTGDLVSRI
+184 
-198 QNNKDVDDFLAGD
+198 
-211 FAETFLNI
+211 
-219 LIALFYLVVLF
+219 VVP
-230 LYSWQMTIVGIVNVA
+230 
-245 LCVAI
+245 
-250 VVLSNKT
+250 K
-257 VAESSVK
+257 
-264 MQMTGGKLYGAVC
+264 
-277 AGLTITDTIKASG
+277 SG
-290 VEAEYSARILG
+290 EAELELLENGSTKPL
-301 HQAKN
+301 
-306 AALDQKRNFIHKCG
+306 KRNFIHKCG

-623 QVVSQITGAGFGMVF
+623 QVASQITGAGFGMVF

-719 FTQLAKEYTLTQE
+719 FTQEQKYEIQGKRITAVSEVLSDVSTYLFSMILYFVIIKKNQDISVGNFMAFNSAFGTFSSALMQLISGCMTIFRLKPIYTRLKPIFDTQPEDDEQKQIVQSLSGSIELEHVSFGYSPEAGNVLNDISLQIHPGEY
-732 LNSCKNVVACHDV
+732 VAIVGPSGC
-745 QCVQHADGIGWD
+745 GKST
-757 IYIRMELLK
+757 LLK
-766 PLKLVLSADY
+766 LLLGFETPTQGKIRYDGKSLSGLDAHSLRRNLGVVL
-776 QEMAVLKLG
+776 
-785 LSLCNAL
+785 
-792 LACQEHHIVHRD
+792 
-804 IKPENI
+804 
-810 LVSDRGEFKLG
+810 
-821 DFGIA
+821 
-826 KVSEKTA
+826 
-833 TGTMTG
+833 
-839 TMGYMAPEV
+839 
-848 ANRWH
+848 
-853 YGAQADIYSLGMV
+853 
-866 LYWMMNRRT
+866 
-875 LPFLPFPPA
+875 
-884 IPTAAQRQDAA
+884 QDA
-895 NRRFAGESF
+895 STIT
-904 PPPVNGSRELK
+904 SR
-915 AVVMKAC
+915 
-922 AFSTEERYQT
+922 SP
-932 ARELRRDL
+932 ARTR
-940 YACYQQRRAG
+940 
-950 KNVDVSI
+950 
-957 PADTDEAV
+957 P
-965 LTNEPTSGNTYSGN
+965 
-979 RSFW
+979 

>member
-1 MFCNF
+1 MANQFDIKLEEQSSQLTQIQLQSPHALLTENMNDAYRVVQ
-6 CGKKI
+6 GSVIVYLVPVKKGSI
-11 APEDRVCPYCGQAQE
+11 E
-26 SRSGGNGFWDILT
+26 
-39 NPSAAD
+39 
-45 DADPEPVR
+45 
-53 TVREPVRPMREPAPP
+53 
-68 MPTPPV
+68 
-74 PSDRRRRKTGRGIL
+74 RRKR
-88 ILSIITVVLLLASI
+88 I
-102 ALDVLFFPGL
+102 AELNNGDIFPSYAYRNEAFDV
-112 ILPVLSQTF
+112 
-121 IDDVLCNGYRDWL
+121 W
-134 TKILVFMGS
+134 
-143 CILFKVFLSYY
+143 
-154 RSMLLQKLK
+154 
-163 SVMCTISGTKF
+163 KF
-174 LTHMF
+174 L
-179 QLPIT
+179 
-184 FFDQRYTGDLVSRI
+184 
-198 QNNKDVDDFLAGD
+198 
-211 FAETFLNI
+211 
-219 LIALFYLVVLF
+219 VVP
-230 LYSWQMTIVGIVNVA
+230 
-245 LCVAI
+245 
-250 VVLSNKT
+250 K
-257 VAESSVK
+257 
-264 MQMTGGKLYGAVC
+264 
-277 AGLTITDTIKASG
+277 SG
-290 VEAEYSARILG
+290 EAELELLENGSTKPL
-301 HQAKN
+301 
-306 AALDQKRNFIHKCG
+306 KRNFIHKCG

-719 FTQLAKEYTLTQE
+719 FTQEQKYEIQGKRITAVSEVLSDVSTYLFSMILYFVIIKKNQDISVGNFMAFNSAFGTFSSALMQLISGCMTIFRLKPIYTRLKPIFDTQPEDDEQKQIVQSLSGSIELEHVSFGYSPEAGNVLNDISLQIHPGEY
-732 LNSCKNVVACHDV
+732 VAIVGPSGC
-745 QCVQHADGIGWD
+745 GKST
-757 IYIRMELLK
+757 LLK
-766 PLKLVLSADY
+766 LLLGFETPTQGKIRYDGKSLSGLDAHSLRRNLGVVLQDGKLIAGSIYDNITITCPNPTMKAVNEVIEAVGLKADIDQMPMGVQTVLS
-776 QEMAVLKLG
+776 E
-785 LSLCNAL
+785 
-792 LACQEHHIVHRD
+792 
-804 IKPENI
+804 
-810 LVSDRGEFKLG
+810 
-821 DFGIA
+821 
-826 KVSEKTA
+826 
-833 TGTMTG
+833 
-839 TMGYMAPEV
+839 
-848 ANRWH
+848 
-853 YGAQADIYSLGMV
+853 
-866 LYWMMNRRT
+866 
-875 LPFLPFPPA
+875 
-884 IPTAAQRQDAA
+884 
-895 NRRFAGESF
+895 
-904 PPPVNGSRELK
+904 
-915 AVVMKAC
+915 
-922 AFSTEERYQT
+922 
-932 ARELRRDL
+932 
-940 YACYQQRRAG
+940 
-950 KNVDVSI
+950 
-957 PADTDEAV
+957 
-965 LTNEPTSGNTYSGN
+965 SGNTISGGQQQRILIARAIMN
-979 RSFW
+979 KPQVLFFDEATSALDNLTQAKVCQSLDDMHVTRVVIAHRLSTIQNCDRILVFNNGQIQEEGNFESLMAQKGLFYNMAKRQIAEEN

>member
-1 MFCNF
+1 MANQFDIKLEEQSSQLTQIQLQSPHALLTENMNDAYRVVQ
-6 CGKKI
+6 GSVIVYLVPVKKGSI
-11 APEDRVCPYCGQAQE
+11 E
-26 SRSGGNGFWDILT
+26 
-39 NPSAAD
+39 
-45 DADPEPVR
+45 
-53 TVREPVRPMREPAPP
+53 
-68 MPTPPV
+68 
-74 PSDRRRRKTGRGIL
+74 RRKR
-88 ILSIITVVLLLASI
+88 I
-102 ALDVLFFPGL
+102 AELNKGDIFPSYAYRNEAFDV
-112 ILPVLSQTF
+112 
-121 IDDVLCNGYRDWL
+121 W
-134 TKILVFMGS
+134 
-143 CILFKVFLSYY
+143 
-154 RSMLLQKLK
+154 
-163 SVMCTISGTKF
+163 KF
-174 LTHMF
+174 L
-179 QLPIT
+179 
-184 FFDQRYTGDLVSRI
+184 
-198 QNNKDVDDFLAGD
+198 
-211 FAETFLNI
+211 
-219 LIALFYLVVLF
+219 VVP
-230 LYSWQMTIVGIVNVA
+230 
-245 LCVAI
+245 
-250 VVLSNKT
+250 K
-257 VAESSVK
+257 
-264 MQMTGGKLYGAVC
+264 
-277 AGLTITDTIKASG
+277 SG
-290 VEAEYSARILG
+290 EAELELLENGSTKPL
-301 HQAKN
+301 
-306 AALDQKRNFIHKCG
+306 KRNFIHKCG
-320 IPKLEEEGFERC
+320 ISKLEEEGFERC

-390 CKAAGIEVASEA
+390 CKAAGIEVASET

-617 AGSSGA
+617 AGSSAA
-623 QVVSQITGAGFGMVF
+623 QVVSQVTGAGFGMVF

-671 ETRSLRYETLQADT
+671 ETRSLRYEALQADT

-719 FTQLAKEYTLTQE
+719 FTQEQKYEIQGKRITAVSEVLSDVSTYLFSMILYFVIIKKNQDISVGNFMAFNSAFGTFSSALMQLISGCMTIFRLKPIYTRLKPIFDTQPEDDEQKQIVQSLSGSIELEHVSFGYSPEAGNVLNDISLQIHPGEY
-732 LNSCKNVVACHDV
+732 VAIVGPSGC
-745 QCVQHADGIGWD
+745 GKST
-757 IYIRMELLK
+757 LLK
-766 PLKLVLSADY
+766 LLLGFETPTQGKIRYDGKSLSGLDAHSLRRNLGVVLQDGKLIAGSIYDNITITCPNPTMKAVNEVIEAVGLK
-776 QEMAVLKLG
+776 
-785 LSLCNAL
+785 
-792 LACQEHHIVHRD
+792 
-804 IKPENI
+804 
-810 LVSDRGEFKLG
+810 
-821 DFGIA
+821 
-826 KVSEKTA
+826 
-833 TGTMTG
+833 
-839 TMGYMAPEV
+839 
-848 ANRWH
+848 
-853 YGAQADIYSLGMV
+853 ADIDQMPMGV
-866 LYWMMNRRT
+866 QT
-875 LPFLPFPPA
+875 LLS
-884 IPTAAQRQDAA
+884 
-895 NRRFAGESF
+895 E
-904 PPPVNGSRELK
+904 
-915 AVVMKAC
+915 
-922 AFSTEERYQT
+922 
-932 ARELRRDL
+932 
-940 YACYQQRRAG
+940 
-950 KNVDVSI
+950 
-957 PADTDEAV
+957 
-965 LTNEPTSGNTYSGN
+965 SGNTISGGQQQRILIARAIMN
-979 RSFW
+979 KPQVLFFDEATSALDNLTQAKVCQSLDDMHVTRVVIAHRLSTIQNCDRILVFNNGQIQEEGNFESLMAQKGLFYNMAKRQIAEEN

>member
-1 MFCNF
+1 MANQFDIKLEEQSSQLTQIQLQSPHALLTENMNDAYRVVQ
-6 CGKKI
+6 GGVIVYLVPVKKGSI
-11 APEDRVCPYCGQAQE
+11 E
-26 SRSGGNGFWDILT
+26 
-39 NPSAAD
+39 
-45 DADPEPVR
+45 
-53 TVREPVRPMREPAPP
+53 
-68 MPTPPV
+68 
-74 PSDRRRRKTGRGIL
+74 RRKR
-88 ILSIITVVLLLASI
+88 I
-102 ALDVLFFPGL
+102 AELNKGDIFPSYAYRNEAFDV
-112 ILPVLSQTF
+112 
-121 IDDVLCNGYRDWL
+121 W
-134 TKILVFMGS
+134 
-143 CILFKVFLSYY
+143 
-154 RSMLLQKLK
+154 
-163 SVMCTISGTKF
+163 KF
-174 LTHMF
+174 L
-179 QLPIT
+179 
-184 FFDQRYTGDLVSRI
+184 
-198 QNNKDVDDFLAGD
+198 
-211 FAETFLNI
+211 
-219 LIALFYLVVLF
+219 VVP
-230 LYSWQMTIVGIVNVA
+230 
-245 LCVAI
+245 
-250 VVLSNKT
+250 K
-257 VAESSVK
+257 
-264 MQMTGGKLYGAVC
+264 
-277 AGLTITDTIKASG
+277 SG
-290 VEAEYSARILG
+290 EAELELLENGSTKPL
-301 HQAKN
+301 
-306 AALDQKRNFIHKCG
+306 KRNFIHKCG

-671 ETRSLRYETLQADT
+671 ETRSLRYETFQADT

-719 FTQLAKEYTLTQE
+719 FTQEQKYEIQGKRITVVSEVLSDVSTYLFSMILYFVIIKKNQDISVGNFMAFNSAFGTFSSALMQLISGCMTIFRLKPIYTRLKPIFDTQPEDDEQKQIVQSLSGSIELEHVSFGYSPEAGNVLNDISLQIHPGEY
-732 LNSCKNVVACHDV
+732 VAIVGPSGC
-745 QCVQHADGIGWD
+745 GKST
-757 IYIRMELLK
+757 LLK
-766 PLKLVLSADY
+766 LLLGFETPTQGKIRYDGKSLSGLDAHSLRRNLGVVLQDGKLIAGSIYDNITITCPNPTMKAVNEVIEAVGLKADIDQMPMGVQTVLS
-776 QEMAVLKLG
+776 E
-785 LSLCNAL
+785 
-792 LACQEHHIVHRD
+792 
-804 IKPENI
+804 
-810 LVSDRGEFKLG
+810 
-821 DFGIA
+821 
-826 KVSEKTA
+826 
-833 TGTMTG
+833 
-839 TMGYMAPEV
+839 
-848 ANRWH
+848 
-853 YGAQADIYSLGMV
+853 
-866 LYWMMNRRT
+866 
-875 LPFLPFPPA
+875 
-884 IPTAAQRQDAA
+884 
-895 NRRFAGESF
+895 
-904 PPPVNGSRELK
+904 
-915 AVVMKAC
+915 
-922 AFSTEERYQT
+922 
-932 ARELRRDL
+932 
-940 YACYQQRRAG
+940 
-950 KNVDVSI
+950 
-957 PADTDEAV
+957 
-965 LTNEPTSGNTYSGN
+965 SGNTISGGQQQRILIARAIMN
-979 RSFW
+979 KPQVLFFDEATSALDNLTQAKVCQSLDDMHVTRVVIGHRLSTIQNCDRILVFNNGQIQEEGNFESLMAQKGLFYNMAKRQIAEEN

>member
-1 MFCNF
+1 MANQFDIKLEEQSSQLTQIQLQSPHALLTENMNDAYRVVQ
-6 CGKKI
+6 GGVIVYLVPVKKGSI
-11 APEDRVCPYCGQAQE
+11 E
-26 SRSGGNGFWDILT
+26 
-39 NPSAAD
+39 
-45 DADPEPVR
+45 
-53 TVREPVRPMREPAPP
+53 
-68 MPTPPV
+68 
-74 PSDRRRRKTGRGIL
+74 RRKR
-88 ILSIITVVLLLASI
+88 I
-102 ALDVLFFPGL
+102 AELNKGDIFPSYAYRNEAFDV
-112 ILPVLSQTF
+112 
-121 IDDVLCNGYRDWL
+121 W
-134 TKILVFMGS
+134 
-143 CILFKVFLSYY
+143 
-154 RSMLLQKLK
+154 
-163 SVMCTISGTKF
+163 KF
-174 LTHMF
+174 L
-179 QLPIT
+179 
-184 FFDQRYTGDLVSRI
+184 
-198 QNNKDVDDFLAGD
+198 
-211 FAETFLNI
+211 
-219 LIALFYLVVLF
+219 VVP
-230 LYSWQMTIVGIVNVA
+230 
-245 LCVAI
+245 
-250 VVLSNKT
+250 K
-257 VAESSVK
+257 
-264 MQMTGGKLYGAVC
+264 
-277 AGLTITDTIKASG
+277 SG
-290 VEAEYSARILG
+290 EAELELLENGSTKPL
-301 HQAKN
+301 
-306 AALDQKRNFIHKCG
+306 KRNFIHKCG

-469 VPITAEIAEKISPK
+469 VPITAKIAEKISPK

-617 AGSSGA
+617 AGSSAA
-623 QVVSQITGAGFGMVF
+623 QVVSQVTGAGFGMVF

-719 FTQLAKEYTLTQE
+719 FTQEQKYEIQGKRITAVSEVLSDVSTYLFSMILYFVIIKKNQDISVGNFMAFNSAFGTFSSALIQLISGCMTIFRLKPIYTRLKPIFDTQPEDDEQKQIVQSLSGSIELEHVSFGYSPEAGNVLNDISLQIHPGEY
-732 LNSCKNVVACHDV
+732 VAIVGPSGC
-745 QCVQHADGIGWD
+745 GKST
-757 IYIRMELLK
+757 LLK
-766 PLKLVLSADY
+766 LLLGFETPTQGKIRYDGKSLSGLDAHSLRRNLGVVLQDGKLIAGSIYDNITITCPNPTMKAVNEVIEAVGLKADIDQMPMGVQTVLS
-776 QEMAVLKLG
+776 E
-785 LSLCNAL
+785 
-792 LACQEHHIVHRD
+792 
-804 IKPENI
+804 
-810 LVSDRGEFKLG
+810 
-821 DFGIA
+821 
-826 KVSEKTA
+826 
-833 TGTMTG
+833 
-839 TMGYMAPEV
+839 
-848 ANRWH
+848 
-853 YGAQADIYSLGMV
+853 
-866 LYWMMNRRT
+866 
-875 LPFLPFPPA
+875 
-884 IPTAAQRQDAA
+884 
-895 NRRFAGESF
+895 
-904 PPPVNGSRELK
+904 
-915 AVVMKAC
+915 
-922 AFSTEERYQT
+922 
-932 ARELRRDL
+932 
-940 YACYQQRRAG
+940 
-950 KNVDVSI
+950 
-957 PADTDEAV
+957 
-965 LTNEPTSGNTYSGN
+965 SGNTISGGQQQRILIARAIMN
-979 RSFW
+979 KPQVLFFDEATSALDNLTQAKVCQSLDDMHVTRVVIAHRLSTIQNCDRILVFNNGQIQEEGNFESLMAQKGLFYNMAKRQIAEEN

>member
-1 MFCNF
+1 MANQFDIKLEEQSSQLTQIQLQSPHALLTENMNDAYRVVQ
-6 CGKKI
+6 GSVIVYLVPVKKGSI
-11 APEDRVCPYCGQAQE
+11 E
-26 SRSGGNGFWDILT
+26 
-39 NPSAAD
+39 
-45 DADPEPVR
+45 
-53 TVREPVRPMREPAPP
+53 
-68 MPTPPV
+68 
-74 PSDRRRRKTGRGIL
+74 RRKR
-88 ILSIITVVLLLASI
+88 I
-102 ALDVLFFPGL
+102 AELNNGDIFPSYAYRNEAFDV
-112 ILPVLSQTF
+112 
-121 IDDVLCNGYRDWL
+121 W
-134 TKILVFMGS
+134 
-143 CILFKVFLSYY
+143 
-154 RSMLLQKLK
+154 
-163 SVMCTISGTKF
+163 KF
-174 LTHMF
+174 L
-179 QLPIT
+179 
-184 FFDQRYTGDLVSRI
+184 
-198 QNNKDVDDFLAGD
+198 
-211 FAETFLNI
+211 
-219 LIALFYLVVLF
+219 VVP
-230 LYSWQMTIVGIVNVA
+230 
-245 LCVAI
+245 
-250 VVLSNKT
+250 K
-257 VAESSVK
+257 
-264 MQMTGGKLYGAVC
+264 
-277 AGLTITDTIKASG
+277 SG
-290 VEAEYSARILG
+290 EAELELLENGSTKPL
-301 HQAKN
+301 
-306 AALDQKRNFIHKCG
+306 KRNFIHKCG

-367 SIAESAEEAP
+367 SIAESVEEAP

-617 AGSSGA
+617 AGSSAA
-623 QVVSQITGAGFGMVF
+623 QVVSQVTGAGFGMVF

-719 FTQLAKEYTLTQE
+719 FTQEQKYEIQGKRITAVSEVLSDVSTYLFSMILYFVIIKKNQDISVGNFMAFNSAFGTFSSALMQLISGCMAIFRLKPIYTRLKPIFDTQPEDDEQKQIVQSLSGSIELEHVSFGYSPEAGNVLNDISLQIHPGEY
-732 LNSCKNVVACHDV
+732 VAIVGPSGC
-745 QCVQHADGIGWD
+745 GKST
-757 IYIRMELLK
+757 LLK
-766 PLKLVLSADY
+766 LLLGFETPTQGKIRYDGKGLSGLDAHSLRRNLGVVLQDGKLIAGSIYDNITITCPNPTMKAVNEVIEAVGLKADIDQMPMGVQTVLS
-776 QEMAVLKLG
+776 E
-785 LSLCNAL
+785 
-792 LACQEHHIVHRD
+792 
-804 IKPENI
+804 
-810 LVSDRGEFKLG
+810 
-821 DFGIA
+821 
-826 KVSEKTA
+826 
-833 TGTMTG
+833 
-839 TMGYMAPEV
+839 
-848 ANRWH
+848 
-853 YGAQADIYSLGMV
+853 
-866 LYWMMNRRT
+866 
-875 LPFLPFPPA
+875 
-884 IPTAAQRQDAA
+884 
-895 NRRFAGESF
+895 
-904 PPPVNGSRELK
+904 
-915 AVVMKAC
+915 
-922 AFSTEERYQT
+922 
-932 ARELRRDL
+932 
-940 YACYQQRRAG
+940 
-950 KNVDVSI
+950 
-957 PADTDEAV
+957 
-965 LTNEPTSGNTYSGN
+965 SGNTISGGQQQRILIARAIMN
-979 RSFW
+979 KPQVLFFDEATSALDNLTQAKVCQSLDDMHVTRVVIAHRLSTIQNCDRILVFNNGQIQEEGNFESLMAQKGLFYNMAKRQIAEEN

>member
-1 MFCNF
+1 MANQFDIKLEEQSSQLTQIQLQSPHALLTENMNDAYRVVQ
-6 CGKKI
+6 GGVIVYLVPVKKGSI
-11 APEDRVCPYCGQAQE
+11 E
-26 SRSGGNGFWDILT
+26 
-39 NPSAAD
+39 
-45 DADPEPVR
+45 
-53 TVREPVRPMREPAPP
+53 
-68 MPTPPV
+68 
-74 PSDRRRRKTGRGIL
+74 RRKR
-88 ILSIITVVLLLASI
+88 I
-102 ALDVLFFPGL
+102 AELNKGDIFPSYAYRNEAFDV
-112 ILPVLSQTF
+112 
-121 IDDVLCNGYRDWL
+121 W
-134 TKILVFMGS
+134 
-143 CILFKVFLSYY
+143 
-154 RSMLLQKLK
+154 
-163 SVMCTISGTKF
+163 KF
-174 LTHMF
+174 L
-179 QLPIT
+179 
-184 FFDQRYTGDLVSRI
+184 
-198 QNNKDVDDFLAGD
+198 
-211 FAETFLNI
+211 
-219 LIALFYLVVLF
+219 VVP
-230 LYSWQMTIVGIVNVA
+230 
-245 LCVAI
+245 
-250 VVLSNKT
+250 K
-257 VAESSVK
+257 
-264 MQMTGGKLYGAVC
+264 
-277 AGLTITDTIKASG
+277 SG
-290 VEAEYSARILG
+290 EAELELLENGSTKPL
-301 HQAKN
+301 
-306 AALDQKRNFIHKCG
+306 KRNFIHKCG

-390 CKAAGIEVASEA
+390 CKAVGIEVASEA

-617 AGSSGA
+617 AGSSAA
-623 QVVSQITGAGFGMVF
+623 QVVSQVTGAGFGMVF

-719 FTQLAKEYTLTQE
+719 FTQEQKYEIQGKRITAVSEVLSDVSTYLFSMILYFVIIKKNQDISVGNFMAFSSAFGTFSSALIQLISGCMTIFRLKPIYTRLKPIFDTQPEDDEQKQIVQSLSGSIELEHVSFGYSPEAGNVLNDISLQIHPGEY
-732 LNSCKNVVACHDV
+732 VAIVGPSGC
-745 QCVQHADGIGWD
+745 GKST
-757 IYIRMELLK
+757 LLK
-766 PLKLVLSADY
+766 LLLGFETPTQGKIRYDGKSLSGLDAHSLRRNLGVVLQDGKLIAGSIYDNITITCPNPTMKAVNEVIEAVGLKADIDQMPMGVQTVLS
-776 QEMAVLKLG
+776 E
-785 LSLCNAL
+785 
-792 LACQEHHIVHRD
+792 
-804 IKPENI
+804 
-810 LVSDRGEFKLG
+810 
-821 DFGIA
+821 
-826 KVSEKTA
+826 
-833 TGTMTG
+833 
-839 TMGYMAPEV
+839 
-848 ANRWH
+848 
-853 YGAQADIYSLGMV
+853 
-866 LYWMMNRRT
+866 
-875 LPFLPFPPA
+875 
-884 IPTAAQRQDAA
+884 
-895 NRRFAGESF
+895 
-904 PPPVNGSRELK
+904 
-915 AVVMKAC
+915 
-922 AFSTEERYQT
+922 
-932 ARELRRDL
+932 
-940 YACYQQRRAG
+940 
-950 KNVDVSI
+950 
-957 PADTDEAV
+957 
-965 LTNEPTSGNTYSGN
+965 SGNTISGGQQQRILIARAIMN
-979 RSFW
+979 KPQVLFFDEATSALDNLTQAKVCQSLDDMHVTRVVIAHRLSTIQNCDRILVFNNGQIQEEGNFESLMAQKGLFYNMAKRQIAEEN

>member
-1 MFCNF
+1 MANQFDIKLEEQSSQLTQIQLQSPHALLTENMNDAYRVVQ
-6 CGKKI
+6 GGVIVYLVPVKK
-11 APEDRVCPYCGQAQE
+11 
-26 SRSGGNGFWDILT
+26 GNI
-39 NPSAAD
+39 
-45 DADPEPVR
+45 E
-53 TVREPVRPMREPAPP
+53 
-68 MPTPPV
+68 
-74 PSDRRRRKTGRGIL
+74 RRKR
-88 ILSIITVVLLLASI
+88 I
-102 ALDVLFFPGL
+102 AELNKGDIFPSYAYRNEAFDV
-112 ILPVLSQTF
+112 
-121 IDDVLCNGYRDWL
+121 W
-134 TKILVFMGS
+134 
-143 CILFKVFLSYY
+143 
-154 RSMLLQKLK
+154 
-163 SVMCTISGTKF
+163 KF
-174 LTHMF
+174 L
-179 QLPIT
+179 
-184 FFDQRYTGDLVSRI
+184 
-198 QNNKDVDDFLAGD
+198 
-211 FAETFLNI
+211 
-219 LIALFYLVVLF
+219 VVP
-230 LYSWQMTIVGIVNVA
+230 
-245 LCVAI
+245 
-250 VVLSNKT
+250 K
-257 VAESSVK
+257 
-264 MQMTGGKLYGAVC
+264 
-277 AGLTITDTIKASG
+277 SG
-290 VEAEYSARILG
+290 EAELELLENGSTKPL
-301 HQAKN
+301 
-306 AALDQKRNFIHKCG
+306 KRNFIHKCG

-719 FTQLAKEYTLTQE
+719 FTQEQKYEIQGKRITAVSEVLSDVSTYLFSMILYFVIIKKNQDISVGNFMAFNSAFGTFSSALMQLISGCMTIFRLKPIYTRLKPIFDTQPEDDEQKQIVQSLSGSIELEHVSFGYSPEAGNVLNDISLQIHPGEY
-732 LNSCKNVVACHDV
+732 VAIVGPSGC
-745 QCVQHADGIGWD
+745 GKST
-757 IYIRMELLK
+757 LLK
-766 PLKLVLSADY
+766 LLLGFETPTQGKIRYDGKSLSGLDAHSLRRNLGVVLQDGKLIAGSIYDNITITCPNPTMKAVNEVIEAVGLKADIDQMPMGVQTVLS
-776 QEMAVLKLG
+776 E
-785 LSLCNAL
+785 
-792 LACQEHHIVHRD
+792 
-804 IKPENI
+804 
-810 LVSDRGEFKLG
+810 
-821 DFGIA
+821 
-826 KVSEKTA
+826 
-833 TGTMTG
+833 
-839 TMGYMAPEV
+839 
-848 ANRWH
+848 
-853 YGAQADIYSLGMV
+853 
-866 LYWMMNRRT
+866 
-875 LPFLPFPPA
+875 
-884 IPTAAQRQDAA
+884 
-895 NRRFAGESF
+895 
-904 PPPVNGSRELK
+904 
-915 AVVMKAC
+915 
-922 AFSTEERYQT
+922 
-932 ARELRRDL
+932 
-940 YACYQQRRAG
+940 
-950 KNVDVSI
+950 
-957 PADTDEAV
+957 
-965 LTNEPTSGNTYSGN
+965 SGNTISGGQQQRILIARAIMN
-979 RSFW
+979 KPQVLFFDEATSALDNLTQAKVCQSLDDMHVTRVVIAHRLSTIQNCDRILVFNNGQIQEEGNFESLMAQKGLFYNMAKRQIAEEN